1 MNLKKVWKPLLFSA
15 IVLGTVASTT
25 TKTVHA
31 VPYPEKIHKLPVGS
45 KIKLKDYG
53 LSEMPTDIKW
63 GPNTRIVVEKGSQI
77 GTVDQLYTGAGYWG
91 RINQPPNGTP
101 LYSVNKGDT
110 YRITNIGTLKDG
122 TKIDLLLT
130 IDLSSNNNTGGL
142 HGIAFANGDT
152 VGGGTKQ
159 FDGTITHLV
168 TSSNFVREY
177 VNYVKAGTN
186 EKIEANTF
194 TLWNDIDVRQGI
206 NELQSTNGA
215 FLFPQ
220 SDLDVDGMVVYAPWD
235 DDVDGNTS
243 FRGAYM
249 GLGRGS
255 GFVLEYAYPY
265 GGGKNSSGVY
275 LPNAMGFRYDLLGRL
290 NNPPI
295 TIEKDPPA
303 PNAPVKTV
311 TDGGRDVNGQTTK
324 PDKHWVFD
332 VAQELPAMP
341 DKDVHYSSWELVDE
355 IPRTAD
361 ILGVKMIDEQGNDV
375 ASKFNISVSG
385 QKVTATAKSSSLADP
400 NFYQHTYHM
409 KIDTIVNINDQ
420 NKTASQLRTDNVA
433 KSTIDGHKKDSN
445 HVIVTPDFTDP
456 KIKKSVA
463 KEGENWVNDE
473 KLDYHHQTYNY
484 KIDFTLSDHADYTS
498 IVVTDHLEDIQTFSG
513 AKVLNAQGEDVT
525 AEWEFTGFPKEG
537 ANKDG
542 AMATADITVKAKNPA
557 KYTRIGGTYSIL
569 LTDVTLKGAGAYD
582 EAFYVK
588 NGKEVVPNRAKL
600 DWLDKTPD
608 PNEPNHLDSNQ
619 TTVTPPN
626 PVDVKIHKEVSVDN
640 RRTYGEHKHLPS
652 HDAKYHW
659 KTTFNLS
666 KLMNYDELILTD
678 HFADVQA
685 PNLDIAKMVRID
697 QAGKDITHKFD
708 INTTAKENVTE
719 IVAKCKPEFV
729 NDFDDIR
736 NDTETELHMT
746 IDDVSLKGV
755 SAISEKKYIKEGI
768 ETIPNTAQIVVN
780 PLIKEGFHQDNLFY
794 QNKTSNE
801 AKVDI
806 EKPTKIDVHKK
817 VTVDGGKNWVD
828 VANLPN
834 HDGNYTWKTEFTLP
848 KYNNFEQLVLTD
860 HFADVQFPNLNIE
873 KMISIMQNGVDIA
886 NKFNFST
893 RTNGNNVDVIA
904 TVKPEHANDFDDIT
918 EDRFAKLE
926 MIIKDVNLKHVKPET
941 EKKYISNGQETIPNQ
956 STISVNPH
964 LDFEQ
969 FKQSKDSN
977 IAKVNIQRPT
987 DGSIHKQ
994 VSIDK
999 GKKWVDV
1006 ADLPNH
1012 DGEFTWKTEFT
1023 LPKFNNF
1030 EQFVLTE
1037 RFADVQMPNLD
1048 MDKMFSI
1055 TQNEEDITHKFNV
1068 TKVEDTAKHTVNII
1082 ATVKQEFVDDFD
1094 DIREDKYAKVYMTIK
1109 DIHLKH
1115 VKAETEKPFI
1125 HEGIET
1131 IPNQTNM
1138 TINPHLDF
1146 EQFKRNKDSNIS
1158 KVNIKKPTAVKIHK
1172 QVSIDG
1178 GKTWGEIKDLPNHDG
1193 NYTWKTDFQLP
1204 KFNNFE
1210 QLILTD
1216 HFADVQFPNL
1226 DISKMVSVLQNGRDI
1241 TSKFS
1246 FSTKV
1251 NGDNVDVIATL
1262 NPELA
1267 DEFDDIQTDEEAHL
1281 EMIIKDVNLK
1291 KVKAKTEE
1299 KYINERDIEVIPNQT
1314 NIKVNPHLSFDQFK
1328 QNKDSNISKVNIKKP
1343 TELKIHKQVSID
1355 GGKTWGDVKDLPNHD
1370 GNYTWKTDF
1379 QLPKF
1384 NNFEQLILT
1393 DHFADVQFPNLNIEK
1408 MVTILQN
1415 GRDITAKFNFS
1426 TRANGNNVDVIATLK
1441 PELADEFDDIQTD
1454 AEAHLEMIIR
1464 DVNLKKVKAK
1474 TEEKYI
1480 NAQNVEVIPNQTN
1493 ASVNPHLDFNQFK
1506 QNEDSNISKVN
1517 IIKPTA
1523 PTVGNPNDKTD
1534 KGKQVSIDGGKTW
1547 GDFKDLPKHDTVYDW
1562 KSTFSPSKYFNFDGA
1577 GSLTLMDTFENLQ
1590 SIGGVKASTMTDEQL
1605 AGLVSKN
1612 IIELKDKSGKV
1623 VSDKFNWTIEKSS
1636 NKIQSIIKASVKAEN
1651 ADDFD
1656 DLGGVNKGDLQLLT
1670 LYIHQAT
1677 VRGATGHE
1685 EINYLGKDNRIEIP
1699 NKSGLNEDS
1708 GIKHF
1713 TGKIE
1718 TNTPKV
1724 RLPMVEPA
1732 IEKYVEADGDD
1743 SGQNHAIDQNA
1754 EQNMIMDKALERAQR
1769 VLEEVQ
1775 KLSNIPEDVQK
1786 AMDKLVETVAEVSS
1800 TADDITKATEKL
1812 EERVN
1817 KALEKKNDKSEPV
1830 TLAEAQEFA
1839 QDVLKQVESLPVPYS
1854 SDVEKAKKALV
1865 DALAESTENKK
1876 EEVVAQNIQQ
1886 LAEYLKKIVEKEK
1899 AKQPTE
1905 DTTTSTSVEGHST
1918 STRHQ

>member
-375 ASKFNISVSG
+375 ASKFNISVSR

-525 AEWEFTGFPKEG
+525 EEWEFAGFPKAG

-626 PVDVKIHKEVSVDN
+626 PVDVKIYKEVSVDN

-926 MIIKDVNLKHVKPET
+926 MIIQDVNLKHVKPET

-987 DGSIHKQ
+987 DGSVHKQ

-1012 DGEFTWKTEFT
+1012 DGEFTWKTEFI

-1158 KVNIKKPTAVKIHK
+1158 KVNIKKPTPVKIHK

-1178 GKTWGEIKDLPNHDG
+1178 GKSWGEIKDLPNHDG

-1328 QNKDSNISKVNIKKP
+1328 QVKDSNISKVNIIRP
-1343 TELKIHKQVSID
+1343 TD
-1355 GGKTWGDVKDLPNHD
+1355 
-1370 GNYTWKTDF
+1370 
-1379 QLPKF
+1379 
-1384 NNFEQLILT
+1384 
-1393 DHFADVQFPNLNIEK
+1393 
-1408 MVTILQN
+1408 
-1415 GRDITAKFNFS
+1415 
-1426 TRANGNNVDVIATLK
+1426 
-1441 PELADEFDDIQTD
+1441 
-1454 AEAHLEMIIR
+1454 
-1464 DVNLKKVKAK
+1464 
-1474 TEEKYI
+1474 
-1480 NAQNVEVIPNQTN
+1480 
-1493 ASVNPHLDFNQFK
+1493 
-1506 QNEDSNISKVN
+1506 
-1517 IIKPTA
+1517 
-1523 PTVGNPNDKTD
+1523 PTVGNPKDKNDR
-1534 KGKQVSIDGGKTW
+1534 GKQVSIDGGKTW
-1547 GDFKDLPKHDTVYDW
+1547 SDFKDLAKHDSLYDW
-1562 KSTFSPSKYFNFDGA
+1562 KSTFNPSKYFNFDGR
-1577 GSLTLMDTFENLQ
+1577 GSLTLTDTFEHLQ
-1590 SIGGVKASTMTDEQL
+1590 TIREVKVATMTNEQL
-1605 AGLVSKN
+1605 NDLVDKDLVEIQDRAGN
-1612 IIELKDKSGKV
+1612 RI
-1623 VSDKFNWTIEKSS
+1623 SDKFTFTVEPF
-1636 NKIQSIIKASVKAEN
+1636 NKLAITIKASLKAEF
-1651 ADDFD
+1651 ADEFD
-1656 DLGGVNKGDLQLLT
+1656 DLGGVNQGDLQTLV
-1670 LYIHQAT
+1670 LYIRQAT

-1685 EINYLGKDNRIEIP
+1685 EIHYLDADNRVYIP
-1699 NKSGLNEDS
+1699 NIAGIKEDS

-1713 TGKIE
+1713 TGKE
-1718 TNTPKV
+1718 KTNVAKV

-1786 AMDKLVETVAEVSS
+1786 DMDKLVETVAEVSS
-1800 TADDITKATEKL
+1800 TAEDINKATEKL

-1830 TLAEAQEFA
+1830 TLTEAQEFA

-1854 SDVEKAKKALV
+1854 TDVEKAKKSLV

-1899 AKQPTE
+1899 AKQPSE
-1905 DTTTSTSVEGHST
+1905 ETTTSTSVEGHST

>member
-525 AEWEFTGFPKEG
+525 EEWEFTGFPKEG

-626 PVDVKIHKEVSVDN
+626 PVDVKIHKEVSVDD

-1158 KVNIKKPTAVKIHK
+1158 KVNIKKPTPVKIHK

-1281 EMIIKDVNLK
+1281 EMVIKDVNLK

-1328 QNKDSNISKVNIKKP
+1328 QAKDSNISKVNIIRP
-1343 TELKIHKQVSID
+1343 TD
-1355 GGKTWGDVKDLPNHD
+1355 
-1370 GNYTWKTDF
+1370 
-1379 QLPKF
+1379 
-1384 NNFEQLILT
+1384 
-1393 DHFADVQFPNLNIEK
+1393 
-1408 MVTILQN
+1408 
-1415 GRDITAKFNFS
+1415 
-1426 TRANGNNVDVIATLK
+1426 
-1441 PELADEFDDIQTD
+1441 
-1454 AEAHLEMIIR
+1454 
-1464 DVNLKKVKAK
+1464 
-1474 TEEKYI
+1474 
-1480 NAQNVEVIPNQTN
+1480 
-1493 ASVNPHLDFNQFK
+1493 
-1506 QNEDSNISKVN
+1506 
-1517 IIKPTA
+1517 
-1523 PTVGNPNDKTD
+1523 PTVGNPKDKNDR
-1534 KGKQVSIDGGKTW
+1534 GKQVSIDGGKTW
-1547 GDFKDLPKHDTVYDW
+1547 SDFKDLAKHDSLYDW
-1562 KSTFSPSKYFNFDGA
+1562 KSTFNPSKYFNFDGH
-1577 GSLTLMDTFENLQ
+1577 GSLTLTDTFEHLQ
-1590 SIGGVKASTMTDEQL
+1590 TIGEVKVATMTNEQL
-1605 AGLVSKN
+1605 NDLVDKDLVEIQDRAGN
-1612 IIELKDKSGKV
+1612 RI
-1623 VSDKFNWTIEKSS
+1623 SDKFTFTVEPF
-1636 NKIQSIIKASVKAEN
+1636 NKLAVTIKASVKAEF
-1651 ADDFD
+1651 ADEFD
-1656 DLGGVNKGDLQLLT
+1656 DLGGVNQGDLQT
-1670 LYIHQAT
+1670 IVLYIRQAT

-1685 EINYLGKDNRIEIP
+1685 EIHYLDADNRVYIP
-1699 NKSGLNEDS
+1699 NVAGIKEDS

-1713 TGKIE
+1713 TGKVK
-1718 TNTPKV
+1718 TNVAKV

-1754 EQNMIMDKALERAQR
+1754 EQNMMMDKALERAQR

-1775 KLSNIPEDVQK
+1775 KLSNISEDVQK

-1830 TLAEAQEFA
+1830 TLTEAQEFA

-1854 SDVEKAKKALV
+1854 TDVEKAKKSLV

-1905 DTTTSTSVEGHST
+1905 ETTTSTSFEGHST
-1918 STRHQ
+1918 STRDR

>member
-1 MNLKKVWKPLLFSA
+1 MNFKKVWKPLLFSA

-31 VPYPEKIHKLPVGS
+31 VPYPEKIHNVPVGT
-45 KIKLKDYG
+45 KISLNDYG
-53 LSEMPTDIKW
+53 ITEYPTTFKW
-63 GPNTRIVVEKGSQI
+63 GPNTRLVVEKGSQI

-110 YRITNIGTLKDG
+110 YRITNIATLKDG
-122 TKIDLLLT
+122 TSIDLLLT
-130 IDLSSNNNTGGL
+130 IDVSGNNNTGGL
-142 HGIAFANGDT
+142 HGIAFVNGNQ
-152 VGGGTKQ
+152 VGGGSKKLE
-159 FDGTITHLV
+159 GTITHLV

-177 VNYVKAGTN
+177 VNFVKSGTN
-186 EKIEANTF
+186 EKVEATTF
-194 TLWNDIDVRQGI
+194 AYWNDIDVRQGI
-206 NELQSTNGA
+206 NEHQSTEAA
-215 FLFPQ
+215 FIFPN
-220 SDLDVDGMVVYAPWD
+220 SDLDRDGMVIYAPWD
-235 DDVDGNTS
+235 DDVDGNTTV
-243 FRGAYM
+243 RGSYM

-265 GGGKNSSGVY
+265 TGGKNSSGVY
-275 LPNAMGFRYDLLGRL
+275 LPNAMGFRYDLLGKI
-290 NNPPI
+290 NNAPI
-295 TIEKDPPA
+295 TIRKDPPA
-303 PNAPVKTV
+303 PNGPVKTV

-473 KLDYHHQTYNY
+473 NLDYHHQTYNY

-525 AEWEFTGFPKEG
+525 EEWEFAGFPKAG

-987 DGSIHKQ
+987 DGSVHKQ

-1012 DGEFTWKTEFT
+1012 DGEFTWKTEFI

-1115 VKAETEKPFI
+1115 VKAETEQPFI

-1158 KVNIKKPTAVKIHK
+1158 KVNIKKPTPVKIHK

-1267 DEFDDIQTDEEAHL
+1267 DEFDDIQTDEDAHL

-1328 QNKDSNISKVNIKKP
+1328 QAKDSNISKVNIIRP
-1343 TELKIHKQVSID
+1343 TD
-1355 GGKTWGDVKDLPNHD
+1355 
-1370 GNYTWKTDF
+1370 
-1379 QLPKF
+1379 
-1384 NNFEQLILT
+1384 
-1393 DHFADVQFPNLNIEK
+1393 
-1408 MVTILQN
+1408 
-1415 GRDITAKFNFS
+1415 
-1426 TRANGNNVDVIATLK
+1426 
-1441 PELADEFDDIQTD
+1441 
-1454 AEAHLEMIIR
+1454 
-1464 DVNLKKVKAK
+1464 
-1474 TEEKYI
+1474 
-1480 NAQNVEVIPNQTN
+1480 
-1493 ASVNPHLDFNQFK
+1493 
-1506 QNEDSNISKVN
+1506 
-1517 IIKPTA
+1517 
-1523 PTVGNPNDKTD
+1523 PTVGNPKDKNDR
-1534 KGKQVSIDGGKTW
+1534 GKQVSIDGGKTW
-1547 GDFKDLPKHDTVYDW
+1547 SDFKALAKHDSLYDW
-1562 KSTFSPSKYFNFDGA
+1562 KSTFNPSKYFNFDGR
-1577 GSLTLMDTFENLQ
+1577 GSLTLTDTFEHLQ
-1590 SIGGVKASTMTDEQL
+1590 TIGEVKVATMTNEQL
-1605 AGLVSKN
+1605 NDLVDKDLVEIQDRAGN
-1612 IIELKDKSGKV
+1612 RI
-1623 VSDKFNWTIEKSS
+1623 SDKFTFTVEPF
-1636 NKIQSIIKASVKAEN
+1636 NKLAVTIKASVKAEF
-1651 ADDFD
+1651 ADEFD
-1656 DLGGVNKGDLQLLT
+1656 DLGGVNQGDLQT
-1670 LYIHQAT
+1670 IVLYIRQAT

-1685 EINYLGKDNRIEIP
+1685 EIHYLDADNRVYIP
-1699 NKSGLNEDS
+1699 NVAGIKEDS

-1713 TGKIE
+1713 TGKAK
-1718 TNTPKV
+1718 TNVAKV
-1724 RLPMVEPA
+1724 RLPMVTPA

-1754 EQNMIMDKALERAQR
+1754 EQNMMMDKALERAQR

-1800 TADDITKATEKL
+1800 TEEDINKATEKL

-1830 TLAEAQEFA
+1830 TLTEAQEFA

-1854 SDVEKAKKALV
+1854 TDVEKAKKTLV
-1865 DALAESTENKK
+1865 DTLAESTENKK

-1905 DTTTSTSVEGHST
+1905 ETTTSTSVEGHST
-1918 STRHQ
+1918 STRDR

>member
-110 YRITNIGTLKDG
+110 YRITNVGTLKDG

-168 TSSNFVREY
+168 TSSNFVREA
-177 VNYVKAGTN
+177 VSYVKSGTH

-220 SDLDVDGMVVYAPWD
+220 SDLDVDGMVIYAPWD

-341 DKDVHYSSWELVDE
+341 DNDVHYSSWELVDE

-375 ASKFNISVSG
+375 ESKFNISVSG

-525 AEWEFTGFPKEG
+525 AEWEFAGFPKEG

-719 IVAKCKPEFV
+719 IVAKCKSEFV

-780 PLIKEGFHQDNLFY
+780 PLIKEGFHQDNFFY

-893 RTNGNNVDVIA
+893 RTSGDNVDVIA

-969 FKQSKDSN
+969 FKQGKDSN

-987 DGSIHKQ
+987 DGSVHKQ

-1012 DGEFTWKTEFT
+1012 DGEFTWKTEFI

-1158 KVNIKKPTAVKIHK
+1158 KVNIKEPTPVKIHK

-1251 NGDNVDVIATL
+1251 NDDNVDVIATL

-1328 QNKDSNISKVNIKKP
+1328 QTKDSNISKVNIIRP
-1343 TELKIHKQVSID
+1343 TD
-1355 GGKTWGDVKDLPNHD
+1355 
-1370 GNYTWKTDF
+1370 
-1379 QLPKF
+1379 
-1384 NNFEQLILT
+1384 
-1393 DHFADVQFPNLNIEK
+1393 
-1408 MVTILQN
+1408 
-1415 GRDITAKFNFS
+1415 
-1426 TRANGNNVDVIATLK
+1426 
-1441 PELADEFDDIQTD
+1441 
-1454 AEAHLEMIIR
+1454 
-1464 DVNLKKVKAK
+1464 
-1474 TEEKYI
+1474 
-1480 NAQNVEVIPNQTN
+1480 
-1493 ASVNPHLDFNQFK
+1493 
-1506 QNEDSNISKVN
+1506 
-1517 IIKPTA
+1517 
-1523 PTVGNPNDKTD
+1523 PTVGNPKDKNDR
-1534 KGKQVSIDGGKTW
+1534 GKQVSIDGGKTW
-1547 GDFKDLPKHDTVYDW
+1547 SDFKDLAKHDSLYDW
-1562 KSTFSPSKYFNFDGA
+1562 KSTFNPSKYFNFDGH
-1577 GSLTLMDTFENLQ
+1577 GSLTLTDTFEHLQ
-1590 SIGGVKASTMTDEQL
+1590 TIGEVKVATMTNEQL
-1605 AGLVSKN
+1605 NDLVDKDLVEIQDRAGN
-1612 IIELKDKSGKV
+1612 RI
-1623 VSDKFNWTIEKSS
+1623 SDKFTFTVEPF
-1636 NKIQSIIKASVKAEN
+1636 NKLAVTIKASVKAEF
-1651 ADDFD
+1651 ADEFD
-1656 DLGGVNKGDLQLLT
+1656 DLGGVNQGDLQTLV
-1670 LYIHQAT
+1670 LYIRQAT
-1677 VRGATGHE
+1677 VRGAIGHE
-1685 EINYLGKDNRIEIP
+1685 EIHYLDADNRVYIP
-1699 NKSGLNEDS
+1699 NIAGIKEDS

-1713 TGKIE
+1713 TGKE
-1718 TNTPKV
+1718 KTNVAKV
-1724 RLPMVEPA
+1724 RLPMVTPA

-1754 EQNMIMDKALERAQR
+1754 EQNMMMDKALERAQR

-1865 DALAESTENKK
+1865 DSLAESTENKK

-1918 STRHQ
+1918 STRYQ

>member
-542 AMATADITVKAKNPA
+542 AMATADITAKAKNPA

-626 PVDVKIHKEVSVDN
+626 PVDVKIHKEVSVDD

-685 PNLDIAKMVRID
+685 PNLDIAKMVHID

-729 NDFDDIR
+729 NDFDDIQ

-746 IDDVSLKGV
+746 IDDVHLRGV
-755 SAISEKKYIKEGI
+755 SAISEKKYIKDGV
-768 ETIPNTAQIVVN
+768 ETIPNTSQIVVN
-780 PLIKEGFHQDNLFY
+780 PLIKEGFHQDNFFY

-806 EKPTKIDVHKK
+806 EKPTKVDVRKQ

-828 VANLPN
+828 AGKLPN

-848 KYNNFEQLVLTD
+848 KYNNFEQLILTD

-893 RTNGNNVDVIA
+893 RTNGNNVDVNA

-964 LDFEQ
+964 LDFDV

-977 IAKVNIQRPT
+977 ISTVTLQPPT
-987 DGSIHKQ
+987 DGSVHKQ

-1012 DGEFTWKTEFT
+1012 DGEFTWKTEFI

-1158 KVNIKKPTAVKIHK
+1158 KVNIKKPTPVKIHK

-1178 GKTWGEIKDLPNHDG
+1178 GKSWGEIKDLPNHDG

-1241 TSKFS
+1241 TSMFS

-1267 DEFDDIQTDEEAHL
+1267 DEFDDIQTDEDAHL

-1328 QNKDSNISKVNIKKP
+1328 QAKDSNISKVNIIRP
-1343 TELKIHKQVSID
+1343 TDPTVGNPKDKNDRGKQESID
-1355 GGKTWGDVKDLPNHD
+1355 GGKTW
-1370 GNYTWKTDF
+1370 
-1379 QLPKF
+1379 
-1384 NNFEQLILT
+1384 
-1393 DHFADVQFPNLNIEK
+1393 
-1408 MVTILQN
+1408 
-1415 GRDITAKFNFS
+1415 S
-1426 TRANGNNVDVIATLK
+1426 
-1441 PELADEFDDIQTD
+1441 
-1454 AEAHLEMIIR
+1454 
-1464 DVNLKKVKAK
+1464 
-1474 TEEKYI
+1474 
-1480 NAQNVEVIPNQTN
+1480 
-1493 ASVNPHLDFNQFK
+1493 
-1506 QNEDSNISKVN
+1506 
-1517 IIKPTA
+1517 
-1523 PTVGNPNDKTD
+1523 
-1534 KGKQVSIDGGKTW
+1534 
-1547 GDFKDLPKHDTVYDW
+1547 DFKALAKHDSLYDW
-1562 KSTFSPSKYFNFDGA
+1562 KSTFNPSKYFNFDGR
-1577 GSLTLMDTFENLQ
+1577 GSLTLTDTFEHLQ
-1590 SIGGVKASTMTDEQL
+1590 TIREVKVATMTNEQL
-1605 AGLVSKN
+1605 NDLVDKDLVEIQDRAGN
-1612 IIELKDKSGKV
+1612 RI
-1623 VSDKFNWTIEKSS
+1623 SDKFTFTVEPF
-1636 NKIQSIIKASVKAEN
+1636 NKLAITIKASLKAEF
-1651 ADDFD
+1651 ADEFD
-1656 DLGGVNKGDLQLLT
+1656 DLGGVNQGDLQTLV
-1670 LYIHQAT
+1670 LYIRQAT

-1685 EINYLGKDNRIEIP
+1685 EIHYLDADNRVYIP
-1699 NKSGLNEDS
+1699 NIAGIKEDS

-1713 TGKIE
+1713 TGKE
-1718 TNTPKV
+1718 KTNVAKV

-1800 TADDITKATEKL
+1800 TAEDINKATEKL

-1830 TLAEAQEFA
+1830 TLTEAQEFA

-1854 SDVEKAKKALV
+1854 TDVEKAKKSLV

-1899 AKQPTE
+1899 AKQPSE
-1905 DTTTSTSVEGHST
+1905 ETTTSTSVEGHST

>member
-1 MNLKKVWKPLLFSA
+1 MKFKKFIKPLLFSSL
-15 IVLGTVASTT
+15 ILGTISCANFSSNKVDALSDTSMWKKVT
-25 TKTVHA
+25 RKQKFKLDELGLTQ
-31 VPYPEKIHKLPVGS
+31 YPIPINWNSDSKLIVERGRDLGETNYDYWYGQNRPPQGTHDYSIDVG
-45 KIKLKDYG
+45 D
-53 LSEMPTDIKW
+53 
-63 GPNTRIVVEKGSQI
+63 R
-77 GTVDQLYTGAGYWG
+77 
-91 RINQPPNGTP
+91 
-101 LYSVNKGDT
+101 
-110 YRITNIGTLKDG
+110 YRITNAGTTKDG
-122 TKIDLLLT
+122 TKLDVIIEILDRKLN
-130 IDLSSNNNTGGL
+130 SNGVTPS
-142 HGIAFANGDT
+142 ITFANSDL
-152 VGGGTKQ
+152 VGNGNDLFKGAIVQ
-159 FDGTITHLV
+159 LV
-168 TSSNFVREY
+168 AGCNWVDQQIKFV
-177 VNYVKAGTN
+177 KSGTN
-186 EKIEANTF
+186 ELKEIATYAVW
-194 TLWNDIDVRQGI
+194 TDIDVWQGI
-206 NELQSTNGA
+206 DEKQSNKGA
-215 FLFPQ
+215 FYFDA
-220 SDLDVDGMVVYAPWD
+220 SDLKTFGTDVYANWGED
-235 DDVDGNTS
+235 IDGKSTLKGSYVGIGEQSQFFLRFQAPYRHADNVGRITS
-243 FRGAYM
+243 FGDGYRLDV
-249 GLGRGS
+249 LGR
-255 GFVLEYAYPY
+255 PT
-265 GGGKNSSGVY
+265 
-275 LPNAMGFRYDLLGRL
+275 
-290 NNPPI
+290 NPPVEI
-295 TIEKDPPA
+295 VKDPPA

-420 NKTASQLRTDNVA
+420 NKTASQLHTDNVA

-525 AEWEFTGFPKEG
+525 EEWEFAGFPKAG

-626 PVDVKIHKEVSVDN
+626 PVDVKIHKEVSVDD

-755 SAISEKKYIKEGI
+755 SAISEKKYIKDGV

-780 PLIKEGFHQDNLFY
+780 PLIKEGFHQDNFFY

-806 EKPTKIDVHKK
+806 EKPTKIDLHKK

-828 VANLPN
+828 VANLSN

-987 DGSIHKQ
+987 DGSVHKQ

-1012 DGEFTWKTEFT
+1012 DGEFTWKTEFI

-1055 TQNEEDITHKFNV
+1055 TQNGEDITHKFNV

-1158 KVNIKKPTAVKIHK
+1158 KVNIKEPTPVKIHK

-1328 QNKDSNISKVNIKKP
+1328 QAKDSNISKVNIIRP
-1343 TELKIHKQVSID
+1343 TD
-1355 GGKTWGDVKDLPNHD
+1355 
-1370 GNYTWKTDF
+1370 
-1379 QLPKF
+1379 
-1384 NNFEQLILT
+1384 
-1393 DHFADVQFPNLNIEK
+1393 
-1408 MVTILQN
+1408 
-1415 GRDITAKFNFS
+1415 
-1426 TRANGNNVDVIATLK
+1426 
-1441 PELADEFDDIQTD
+1441 
-1454 AEAHLEMIIR
+1454 
-1464 DVNLKKVKAK
+1464 
-1474 TEEKYI
+1474 
-1480 NAQNVEVIPNQTN
+1480 
-1493 ASVNPHLDFNQFK
+1493 
-1506 QNEDSNISKVN
+1506 
-1517 IIKPTA
+1517 
-1523 PTVGNPNDKTD
+1523 PTVGNPKDKNDR
-1534 KGKQVSIDGGKTW
+1534 GKQVSIDGGKTW
-1547 GDFKDLPKHDTVYDW
+1547 SDFKALAKHDSLYDW
-1562 KSTFSPSKYFNFDGA
+1562 KSTFNPSKYFNFDGR
-1577 GSLTLMDTFENLQ
+1577 GSLTLTDTFEHLQ
-1590 SIGGVKASTMTDEQL
+1590 TIGEVKVATMTNEQL
-1605 AGLVSKN
+1605 NDLVDKDLVEIQDRAGN
-1612 IIELKDKSGKV
+1612 RI
-1623 VSDKFNWTIEKSS
+1623 SDKFTFTVEPF
-1636 NKIQSIIKASVKAEN
+1636 NKLAVTIKASVKAEF
-1651 ADDFD
+1651 ADEFD
-1656 DLGGVNKGDLQLLT
+1656 DLGGVNQGDLQT
-1670 LYIHQAT
+1670 IVLYIRQAT

-1685 EINYLGKDNRIEIP
+1685 EIHYLDADNRVYIP
-1699 NKSGLNEDS
+1699 NIAGIKEDS

-1713 TGKIE
+1713 TGKE
-1718 TNTPKV
+1718 KTNVAKV
-1724 RLPMVEPA
+1724 RLPMVTPA

-1754 EQNMIMDKALERAQR
+1754 EQNMMMDKALERAQR

-1800 TADDITKATEKL
+1800 TAEDINKATEKL

-1830 TLAEAQEFA
+1830 TLKEAQEFA

-1854 SDVEKAKKALV
+1854 TDVEKAKKSLV

>member
-1 MNLKKVWKPLLFSA
+1 MNFKKVWKPLLFSA

-31 VPYPEKIHKLPVGS
+31 VPYPEKIHNVPVGT
-45 KIKLKDYG
+45 KISLNDYG
-53 LSEMPTDIKW
+53 ITEYPTTFKW
-63 GPNTRIVVEKGSQI
+63 GPNTRLVIEKGSQI

-110 YRITNIGTLKDG
+110 YRITNIATLKDG
-122 TKIDLLLT
+122 TSIDLLLT
-130 IDLSSNNNTGGL
+130 IDVSGNNNTGGL
-142 HGIAFANGDT
+142 HGIAFVNGNQ
-152 VGGGTKQ
+152 VGGGSKKLE
-159 FDGTITHLV
+159 GTITHLV

-177 VNYVKAGTN
+177 VNFVKSGTN
-186 EKIEANTF
+186 EKVEATTF
-194 TLWNDIDVRQGI
+194 AYWNDIDVRQGI
-206 NELQSTNGA
+206 NEHQSTEAA
-215 FLFPQ
+215 FIFPN
-220 SDLDVDGMVVYAPWD
+220 SDLDRDGMVIYAPWD
-235 DDVDGNTS
+235 DDVDGNTTV
-243 FRGAYM
+243 RGSYM

-265 GGGKNSSGVY
+265 TGGKNSSGVY
-275 LPNAMGFRYDLLGRL
+275 LPNAMGFRYDLLGKI
-290 NNPPI
+290 NNAPI
-295 TIEKDPPA
+295 TIRKDPPA
-303 PNAPVKTV
+303 PNGPVKTV

-484 KIDFTLSDHADYTS
+484 KIDFTLSDHADYSS

-525 AEWEFTGFPKEG
+525 EEWEFAGFPKAG

-542 AMATADITVKAKNPA
+542 AMATADITAKAKNPA

-600 DWLDKTPD
+600 DWLDTTPD

-626 PVDVKIHKEVSVDN
+626 PVDVKIHKEVSIDD

-987 DGSIHKQ
+987 DGSVHKQ

-1012 DGEFTWKTEFT
+1012 DGEFTWKTEFI

-1055 TQNEEDITHKFNV
+1055 TQNGEDITHKFNV

-1158 KVNIKKPTAVKIHK
+1158 KVNIKEPTPVKIHK

-1281 EMIIKDVNLK
+1281 EMVIKDVNLK

-1328 QNKDSNISKVNIKKP
+1328 QAKDSNISKVNIIRP
-1343 TELKIHKQVSID
+1343 TD
-1355 GGKTWGDVKDLPNHD
+1355 
-1370 GNYTWKTDF
+1370 
-1379 QLPKF
+1379 
-1384 NNFEQLILT
+1384 
-1393 DHFADVQFPNLNIEK
+1393 
-1408 MVTILQN
+1408 
-1415 GRDITAKFNFS
+1415 
-1426 TRANGNNVDVIATLK
+1426 
-1441 PELADEFDDIQTD
+1441 
-1454 AEAHLEMIIR
+1454 
-1464 DVNLKKVKAK
+1464 
-1474 TEEKYI
+1474 
-1480 NAQNVEVIPNQTN
+1480 
-1493 ASVNPHLDFNQFK
+1493 
-1506 QNEDSNISKVN
+1506 
-1517 IIKPTA
+1517 
-1523 PTVGNPNDKTD
+1523 PTVGNPKDKNDR
-1534 KGKQVSIDGGKTW
+1534 GKQVSIDGGKTW
-1547 GDFKDLPKHDTVYDW
+1547 SDFKDLAKHDSLYDW
-1562 KSTFSPSKYFNFDGA
+1562 KSTFNPSKYFNFDGH
-1577 GSLTLMDTFENLQ
+1577 GSLTLTDTFEHLQ
-1590 SIGGVKASTMTDEQL
+1590 TIGEVKVATMTNEQL
-1605 AGLVSKN
+1605 NDLVDKDLVEIQDRAGN
-1612 IIELKDKSGKV
+1612 RI
-1623 VSDKFNWTIEKSS
+1623 SDKFTFTVEPF
-1636 NKIQSIIKASVKAEN
+1636 NKLAITIKASLKAEF
-1651 ADDFD
+1651 ADEFD
-1656 DLGGVNKGDLQLLT
+1656 DLGGVNQGDLQTLV
-1670 LYIHQAT
+1670 LYIRQAT

-1685 EINYLGKDNRIEIP
+1685 EIHYLDADNRVYIP
-1699 NKSGLNEDS
+1699 NIAGIKEDS

-1713 TGKIE
+1713 TGKE
-1718 TNTPKV
+1718 KTNVAKV

-1800 TADDITKATEKL
+1800 TAEDINKATEKL

-1830 TLAEAQEFA
+1830 TLTEAQEFA

-1854 SDVEKAKKALV
+1854 TDVEKAKKALV

>member
-77 GTVDQLYTGAGYWG
+77 GTVNQLYTGAGYWG

-525 AEWEFTGFPKEG
+525 EEWEFAGFPKAG

-626 PVDVKIHKEVSVDN
+626 PVDVKIYKEVSVDN

-719 IVAKCKPEFV
+719 IVAKCKPEFI
-729 NDFDDIR
+729 NDFDDIQ

-746 IDDVSLKGV
+746 IDDVHLRGV
-755 SAISEKKYIKEGI
+755 SAISEKKYIKDGV
-768 ETIPNTAQIVVN
+768 ETIPNTSQIVVN
-780 PLIKEGFHQDNLFY
+780 PLIKEGFHQDNFFY

-806 EKPTKIDVHKK
+806 EKPTKVDVRKQ

-828 VANLPN
+828 AGKLPN

-848 KYNNFEQLVLTD
+848 KYNNFEQLILTD

-964 LDFEQ
+964 LDFDV

-977 IAKVNIQRPT
+977 ISTVTLQPPT
-987 DGSIHKQ
+987 DGSVHKQ

-1012 DGEFTWKTEFT
+1012 DGEFTWKSEFI

-1115 VKAETEKPFI
+1115 VKAETEKPFV

-1131 IPNQTNM
+1131 IPNQTNI

-1193 NYTWKTDFQLP
+1193 NYTWKTDFQMP

-1328 QNKDSNISKVNIKKP
+1328 QTKDSNISKVNIIRP
-1343 TELKIHKQVSID
+1343 TD
-1355 GGKTWGDVKDLPNHD
+1355 
-1370 GNYTWKTDF
+1370 
-1379 QLPKF
+1379 
-1384 NNFEQLILT
+1384 
-1393 DHFADVQFPNLNIEK
+1393 
-1408 MVTILQN
+1408 
-1415 GRDITAKFNFS
+1415 
-1426 TRANGNNVDVIATLK
+1426 
-1441 PELADEFDDIQTD
+1441 
-1454 AEAHLEMIIR
+1454 
-1464 DVNLKKVKAK
+1464 
-1474 TEEKYI
+1474 
-1480 NAQNVEVIPNQTN
+1480 
-1493 ASVNPHLDFNQFK
+1493 
-1506 QNEDSNISKVN
+1506 
-1517 IIKPTA
+1517 
-1523 PTVGNPNDKTD
+1523 PTVGNPKDKNNR
-1534 KGKQVSIDGGKTW
+1534 GKQVSIDGGKTW
-1547 GDFKDLPKHDTVYDW
+1547 SDFKDLAKHDSLYDW
-1562 KSTFSPSKYFNFDGA
+1562 KSTFNPSKYFNFDGH
-1577 GSLTLMDTFENLQ
+1577 GSLTLTDTFEHLQ
-1590 SIGGVKASTMTDEQL
+1590 TIGEVKVATMTNEQL
-1605 AGLVSKN
+1605 NDLVDKDLVEIQDRAGN
-1612 IIELKDKSGKV
+1612 RI
-1623 VSDKFNWTIEKSS
+1623 SDKFTFTVEAF
-1636 NKIQSIIKASVKAEN
+1636 NKLAVTIKASVKAEF
-1651 ADDFD
+1651 ADEFD
-1656 DLGGVNKGDLQLLT
+1656 DLGGVNQGNLQT
-1670 LYIHQAT
+1670 IVLYIRQAT

-1685 EINYLGKDNRIEIP
+1685 EIHYLDADNRVYIP
-1699 NKSGLNEDS
+1699 NIAGIKEDS

-1713 TGKIE
+1713 TGKVK
-1718 TNTPKV
+1718 TNVAKV

-1754 EQNMIMDKALERAQR
+1754 EQNMMMDKALERAQR

-1800 TADDITKATEKL
+1800 TAEDINKATEKL
-1812 EERVN
+1812 EQRVN

-1830 TLAEAQEFA
+1830 TLTEAQEFA
-1839 QDVLKQVESLPVPYS
+1839 QDALKQVESLPVPYS
-1854 SDVEKAKKALV
+1854 TDVEKAKKSLV

-1905 DTTTSTSVEGHST
+1905 ETTTSTSVEGHST
-1918 STRHQ
+1918 STRDR

>member
-1 MNLKKVWKPLLFSA
+1 MNFKKVWKPLLFSA

-31 VPYPEKIHKLPVGS
+31 VPYPEKIHNVPVGT
-45 KIKLKDYG
+45 KISLNDYG
-53 LSEMPTDIKW
+53 ITEYPTTFKW
-63 GPNTRIVVEKGSQI
+63 GPNTRLVVEKGSQI

-110 YRITNIGTLKDG
+110 YRITNIATLKDG
-122 TKIDLLLT
+122 TSIDLLLT
-130 IDLSSNNNTGGL
+130 IDVSGNNNTGGL
-142 HGIAFANGDT
+142 HGIAFVNGNQ
-152 VGGGTKQ
+152 VGGGSKKLE
-159 FDGTITHLV
+159 GTITHLV

-177 VNYVKAGTN
+177 VNFVKSGTN
-186 EKIEANTF
+186 EKVEATTF
-194 TLWNDIDVRQGI
+194 AYWNDIDVRQGI
-206 NELQSTNGA
+206 NEHQSTEAA
-215 FLFPQ
+215 FIFPN
-220 SDLDVDGMVVYAPWD
+220 SDLDRDGMVIYAPWD
-235 DDVDGNTS
+235 DDVDGNTTV
-243 FRGAYM
+243 RGSYM

-265 GGGKNSSGVY
+265 TGGKNSSGVY
-275 LPNAMGFRYDLLGRL
+275 LPNAMGFRYDLLGKI
-290 NNPPI
+290 NNAPI
-295 TIEKDPPA
+295 TIRKDPPA
-303 PNAPVKTV
+303 PNGPVKTV

-385 QKVTATAKSSSLADP
+385 QKVTATAKSSSLADS

-525 AEWEFTGFPKEG
+525 EEWEFAGFPKEG

-542 AMATADITVKAKNPA
+542 AMATADITAKAKNPA

-626 PVDVKIHKEVSVDN
+626 PVDVKIHKEVSVDD

-746 IDDVSLKGV
+746 IDDVSLRGV

-817 VTVDGGKNWVD
+817 VTVDGGKKWVD

-987 DGSIHKQ
+987 DGSVHKQ

-999 GKKWVDV
+999 AKKWVDV

-1012 DGEFTWKTEFT
+1012 DGEFTWKTEFI

-1158 KVNIKKPTAVKIHK
+1158 KVNIKKPTPVKIHK

-1281 EMIIKDVNLK
+1281 EMVIKDVNLK

-1328 QNKDSNISKVNIKKP
+1328 QAKDSNISKVNIIRP
-1343 TELKIHKQVSID
+1343 TD
-1355 GGKTWGDVKDLPNHD
+1355 
-1370 GNYTWKTDF
+1370 
-1379 QLPKF
+1379 
-1384 NNFEQLILT
+1384 
-1393 DHFADVQFPNLNIEK
+1393 
-1408 MVTILQN
+1408 
-1415 GRDITAKFNFS
+1415 
-1426 TRANGNNVDVIATLK
+1426 
-1441 PELADEFDDIQTD
+1441 
-1454 AEAHLEMIIR
+1454 
-1464 DVNLKKVKAK
+1464 
-1474 TEEKYI
+1474 
-1480 NAQNVEVIPNQTN
+1480 
-1493 ASVNPHLDFNQFK
+1493 
-1506 QNEDSNISKVN
+1506 
-1517 IIKPTA
+1517 
-1523 PTVGNPNDKTD
+1523 PTVGNPKDKNDR
-1534 KGKQVSIDGGKTW
+1534 GKQVSIDGGKTW
-1547 GDFKDLPKHDTVYDW
+1547 SDFKDLAKHDSLYDW
-1562 KSTFSPSKYFNFDGA
+1562 KSTFNPSKYFNFDGH
-1577 GSLTLMDTFENLQ
+1577 GSLTLTDTFEHLQ
-1590 SIGGVKASTMTDEQL
+1590 TIGEVKVATMTNEQL
-1605 AGLVSKN
+1605 NDLVDKDLVEIQDRAGN
-1612 IIELKDKSGKV
+1612 RI
-1623 VSDKFNWTIEKSS
+1623 SDKFTFTVEPF
-1636 NKIQSIIKASVKAEN
+1636 NKLAVTIKASVKAEF
-1651 ADDFD
+1651 ADEFD
-1656 DLGGVNKGDLQLLT
+1656 DLGGVNQGDLQT
-1670 LYIHQAT
+1670 IVLYIRQAT
-1677 VRGATGHE
+1677 VLGATGHE
-1685 EINYLGKDNRIEIP
+1685 EIHYLDADNRVYIP
-1699 NKSGLNEDS
+1699 NVAGIKEDS

-1713 TGKIE
+1713 TGKVK
-1718 TNTPKV
+1718 TNVAKV

-1800 TADDITKATEKL
+1800 TAEDINKATEKL

-1830 TLAEAQEFA
+1830 TLTEAQEFA

-1854 SDVEKAKKALV
+1854 TDVEKAKKTLV
-1865 DALAESTENKK
+1865 DATENKK

-1899 AKQPTE
+1899 AKQPSE
-1905 DTTTSTSVEGHST
+1905 ETTTSTSVEGHST
-1918 STRHQ
+1918 STRDR

>member
-1 MNLKKVWKPLLFSA
+1 
-15 IVLGTVASTT
+15 
-25 TKTVHA
+25 
-31 VPYPEKIHKLPVGS
+31 
-45 KIKLKDYG
+45 
-53 LSEMPTDIKW
+53 
-63 GPNTRIVVEKGSQI
+63 
-77 GTVDQLYTGAGYWG
+77 
-91 RINQPPNGTP
+91 
-101 LYSVNKGDT
+101 
-110 YRITNIGTLKDG
+110 
-122 TKIDLLLT
+122 
-130 IDLSSNNNTGGL
+130 DLSSNNNTGGL

-525 AEWEFTGFPKEG
+525 EEWEFAGFPKAG

-542 AMATADITVKAKNPA
+542 AMATADITAKAKNPA

-626 PVDVKIHKEVSVDN
+626 PVDVKIHKEVSVDD

-987 DGSIHKQ
+987 DGSVHKQ

-1012 DGEFTWKTEFT
+1012 DGEFTWKTEFI

-1158 KVNIKKPTAVKIHK
+1158 KVNIKKPTPVKIHK
-1172 QVSIDG
+1172 QVSVDG

-1328 QNKDSNISKVNIKKP
+1328 Q
-1343 TELKIHKQVSID
+1343 
-1355 GGKTWGDVKDLPNHD
+1355 
-1370 GNYTWKTDF
+1370 
-1379 QLPKF
+1379 
-1384 NNFEQLILT
+1384 
-1393 DHFADVQFPNLNIEK
+1393 
-1408 MVTILQN
+1408 
-1415 GRDITAKFNFS
+1415 AK
-1426 TRANGNNVDVIATLK
+1426 
-1441 PELADEFDDIQTD
+1441 
-1454 AEAHLEMIIR
+1454 
-1464 DVNLKKVKAK
+1464 
-1474 TEEKYI
+1474 
-1480 NAQNVEVIPNQTN
+1480 
-1493 ASVNPHLDFNQFK
+1493 
-1506 QNEDSNISKVN
+1506 DSNISKVN

-1605 AGLVSKN
+1605 NDLVDKDLVEIQDRAGN
-1612 IIELKDKSGKV
+1612 RI
-1623 VSDKFNWTIEKSS
+1623 SDKFTFTVEPF
-1636 NKIQSIIKASVKAEN
+1636 NKLAVTIKASVKAEF
-1651 ADDFD
+1651 ADEFD
-1656 DLGGVNKGDLQLLT
+1656 DLGGVNQGDLQT
-1670 LYIHQAT
+1670 IVLYIRQAT

-1685 EINYLGKDNRIEIP
+1685 EIHYLDADNRVYIP
-1699 NKSGLNEDS
+1699 NVAGIKEDS

-1713 TGKIE
+1713 TGKVK
-1718 TNTPKV
+1718 TNVAKV

-1775 KLSNIPEDVQK
+1775 KLSNISEDVQK

-1830 TLAEAQEFA
+1830 TLTEAQEFA

>member
-1 MNLKKVWKPLLFSA
+1 MNFKKVWKPLLFSA
-15 IVLGTVASTT
+15 VVLGTVASSTA
-25 TKTVHA
+25 KTVHA
-31 VPYPEKIHKLPVGS
+31 VPYPEKIHNVPVGT
-45 KIKLKDYG
+45 KISLNDYG
-53 LSEMPTDIKW
+53 ITEYPTTFKW
-63 GPNTRIVVEKGSQI
+63 GPNTRLVVEKGSQI

-110 YRITNIGTLKDG
+110 YRITNIATLKDG
-122 TKIDLLLT
+122 TSIDLLLT
-130 IDLSSNNNTGGL
+130 IDVSGNNNTGGL
-142 HGIAFANGDT
+142 HGIAFVNGNQ
-152 VGGGTKQ
+152 VGGGSKKLE
-159 FDGTITHLV
+159 GTITHLV

-177 VNYVKAGTN
+177 VNFVKSGTN
-186 EKIEANTF
+186 EKVEATTF
-194 TLWNDIDVRQGI
+194 AYWNDIDVRQGI
-206 NELQSTNGA
+206 NEHQSTEAA
-215 FLFPQ
+215 FIFPN
-220 SDLDVDGMVVYAPWD
+220 SDLDRDGMVIYAPWD
-235 DDVDGNTS
+235 DDVDGNTTV
-243 FRGAYM
+243 RGSYM

-265 GGGKNSSGVY
+265 TGGKNSSGVY
-275 LPNAMGFRYDLLGRL
+275 LPNAMGFRYDLLGKI

-295 TIEKDPPA
+295 TIRKDPPA

-525 AEWEFTGFPKEG
+525 SEWEFTGFPKEG

-542 AMATADITVKAKNPA
+542 AMATADITAKAKNPA

-626 PVDVKIHKEVSVDN
+626 PVDVKIHKEVSVDD

-755 SAISEKKYIKEGI
+755 SAISEKKYIKDGV

-780 PLIKEGFHQDNLFY
+780 PLIKEGFHQDNFFY

-964 LDFEQ
+964 LDFAL

-977 IAKVNIQRPT
+977 ISTVTLQPPT
-987 DGSIHKQ
+987 DGSVHKQ

-1012 DGEFTWKTEFT
+1012 DGEFTWKSEFI

-1158 KVNIKKPTAVKIHK
+1158 KVNIKEPTPVKIHK

-1314 NIKVNPHLSFDQFK
+1314 NIKVNPHLSFDQVK
-1328 QNKDSNISKVNIKKP
+1328 QTKDSNISKVNIIRP
-1343 TELKIHKQVSID
+1343 TD
-1355 GGKTWGDVKDLPNHD
+1355 
-1370 GNYTWKTDF
+1370 
-1379 QLPKF
+1379 
-1384 NNFEQLILT
+1384 
-1393 DHFADVQFPNLNIEK
+1393 
-1408 MVTILQN
+1408 
-1415 GRDITAKFNFS
+1415 
-1426 TRANGNNVDVIATLK
+1426 
-1441 PELADEFDDIQTD
+1441 
-1454 AEAHLEMIIR
+1454 
-1464 DVNLKKVKAK
+1464 
-1474 TEEKYI
+1474 
-1480 NAQNVEVIPNQTN
+1480 
-1493 ASVNPHLDFNQFK
+1493 
-1506 QNEDSNISKVN
+1506 
-1517 IIKPTA
+1517 
-1523 PTVGNPNDKTD
+1523 PTVGNPKEKNNR
-1534 KGKQVSIDGGKTW
+1534 GKQVSIDGGKTW
-1547 GDFKDLPKHDTVYDW
+1547 SDFKDLAKHDSLYDW
-1562 KSTFSPSKYFNFDGA
+1562 KSTFNPSKYFNFDGH
-1577 GSLTLMDTFENLQ
+1577 GSLTLTDTFEHLQ
-1590 SIGGVKASTMTDEQL
+1590 TIGEVKVATMTNEQL
-1605 AGLVSKN
+1605 NDLVDKDLVEIQDRAGN
-1612 IIELKDKSGKV
+1612 RI
-1623 VSDKFNWTIEKSS
+1623 SDKFTFTVEPF
-1636 NKIQSIIKASVKAEN
+1636 NKLAVTIKASVKAEF
-1651 ADDFD
+1651 ADEFD
-1656 DLGGVNKGDLQLLT
+1656 DLGGVNQGDLQTLV
-1670 LYIHQAT
+1670 LYIRQAT

-1685 EINYLGKDNRIEIP
+1685 EIHYLDADNRVYIP
-1699 NKSGLNEDS
+1699 NIAGIKEDS

-1713 TGKIE
+1713 TGKE
-1718 TNTPKV
+1718 KTNVAKV

-1817 KALEKKNDKSEPV
+1817 KTLEKKNDKSEPV
-1830 TLAEAQEFA
+1830 TLTEAQEFT

-1876 EEVVAQNIQQ
+1876 EEVVAQNVQQ

-1905 DTTTSTSVEGHST
+1905 ETTTSTSVEGHST
-1918 STRHQ
+1918 STRDR

>member
-1 MNLKKVWKPLLFSA
+1 MKFKKFIKPLLFSSL
-15 IVLGTVASTT
+15 ILGTISCANFSSNKVDALSDTSMWKKVT
-25 TKTVHA
+25 RKQKFKLDELGLTQ
-31 VPYPEKIHKLPVGS
+31 YPIPINWNSDSKLIVERGRDLGETNYDYWYGQNRPPQGTHDYSIDVG
-45 KIKLKDYG
+45 D
-53 LSEMPTDIKW
+53 
-63 GPNTRIVVEKGSQI
+63 R
-77 GTVDQLYTGAGYWG
+77 
-91 RINQPPNGTP
+91 
-101 LYSVNKGDT
+101 
-110 YRITNIGTLKDG
+110 YRITNAGTTKDG
-122 TKIDLLLT
+122 TKLDVIIEILDRKLN
-130 IDLSSNNNTGGL
+130 SNGVTPS
-142 HGIAFANGDT
+142 ITFANSDL
-152 VGGGTKQ
+152 VGNGNDLFKGAIVQ
-159 FDGTITHLV
+159 LV
-168 TSSNFVREY
+168 AGCNWVDQQIKFV
-177 VNYVKAGTN
+177 KSGTN
-186 EKIEANTF
+186 ELKEIATYAVW
-194 TLWNDIDVRQGI
+194 TDIDVWQGI
-206 NELQSTNGA
+206 DEKQSNKGA
-215 FLFPQ
+215 FYFDA
-220 SDLDVDGMVVYAPWD
+220 SDLKTFGTDVYANWGED
-235 DDVDGNTS
+235 IDGKSTLKGSYVGIGEQSQFFLRFQAPYRHADNVGRITS
-243 FRGAYM
+243 FGDGYRLDV
-249 GLGRGS
+249 LGR
-255 GFVLEYAYPY
+255 PT
-265 GGGKNSSGVY
+265 
-275 LPNAMGFRYDLLGRL
+275 
-290 NNPPI
+290 NPPVEI
-295 TIEKDPPA
+295 VKDPPA

-420 NKTASQLRTDNVA
+420 NKTASQLHTDNVA

-525 AEWEFTGFPKEG
+525 EEWEFAGFPKAG

-626 PVDVKIHKEVSVDN
+626 PVDVKIHKEVSVDD

-755 SAISEKKYIKEGI
+755 SAISEKKYIKDGV

-780 PLIKEGFHQDNLFY
+780 PLIKEGFHQDNFFY

-806 EKPTKIDVHKK
+806 EKPTKIDLHKK

-828 VANLPN
+828 VANLSN

-987 DGSIHKQ
+987 DGSVHKQ

-1012 DGEFTWKTEFT
+1012 DGEFTWKTEFI

-1158 KVNIKKPTAVKIHK
+1158 KVNIKKPTPVKIHK
-1172 QVSIDG
+1172 QVSVDG

-1328 QNKDSNISKVNIKKP
+1328 QAKDSNISKVNIIRP
-1343 TELKIHKQVSID
+1343 TD
-1355 GGKTWGDVKDLPNHD
+1355 
-1370 GNYTWKTDF
+1370 
-1379 QLPKF
+1379 
-1384 NNFEQLILT
+1384 
-1393 DHFADVQFPNLNIEK
+1393 
-1408 MVTILQN
+1408 
-1415 GRDITAKFNFS
+1415 
-1426 TRANGNNVDVIATLK
+1426 
-1441 PELADEFDDIQTD
+1441 
-1454 AEAHLEMIIR
+1454 
-1464 DVNLKKVKAK
+1464 
-1474 TEEKYI
+1474 
-1480 NAQNVEVIPNQTN
+1480 
-1493 ASVNPHLDFNQFK
+1493 
-1506 QNEDSNISKVN
+1506 
-1517 IIKPTA
+1517 
-1523 PTVGNPNDKTD
+1523 PTVGNPKDKNDR
-1534 KGKQVSIDGGKTW
+1534 GKQVSIDGGKTW
-1547 GDFKDLPKHDTVYDW
+1547 SDFKDLAKHDSLYDW
-1562 KSTFSPSKYFNFDGA
+1562 KSTFNPSKYFNFDGR
-1577 GSLTLMDTFENLQ
+1577 GSLTLTDTFEHLQ
-1590 SIGGVKASTMTDEQL
+1590 TIGEVKVATMTNEQL
-1605 AGLVSKN
+1605 NDLVDKDLVEIQDRAGN
-1612 IIELKDKSGKV
+1612 RI
-1623 VSDKFNWTIEKSS
+1623 SDKFTFTVEPF
-1636 NKIQSIIKASVKAEN
+1636 NKLAVTIKASVKAEF
-1651 ADDFD
+1651 ADEFD
-1656 DLGGVNKGDLQLLT
+1656 DLGGVNQGDLQT
-1670 LYIHQAT
+1670 IVLYIRQAT

-1685 EINYLGKDNRIEIP
+1685 EIHYLDADNRVYIP
-1699 NKSGLNEDS
+1699 NVAGIKEDS

-1713 TGKIE
+1713 TGKVK
-1718 TNTPKV
+1718 TNVAKV

-1754 EQNMIMDKALERAQR
+1754 EQNMMMDKALERAQR

-1775 KLSNIPEDVQK
+1775 KLSNISEDVQK

-1830 TLAEAQEFA
+1830 TLTEAQEFA

-1854 SDVEKAKKALV
+1854 TDVEKAKKSLV

-1905 DTTTSTSVEGHST
+1905 ETTTSTSFEGHST
-1918 STRHQ
+1918 STRDR

>member
-1 MNLKKVWKPLLFSA
+1 M
-15 IVLGTVASTT
+15 
-25 TKTVHA
+25 
-31 VPYPEKIHKLPVGS
+31 
-45 KIKLKDYG
+45 
-53 LSEMPTDIKW
+53 
-63 GPNTRIVVEKGSQI
+63 
-77 GTVDQLYTGAGYWG
+77 
-91 RINQPPNGTP
+91 
-101 LYSVNKGDT
+101 
-110 YRITNIGTLKDG
+110 
-122 TKIDLLLT
+122 
-130 IDLSSNNNTGGL
+130 
-142 HGIAFANGDT
+142 
-152 VGGGTKQ
+152 
-159 FDGTITHLV
+159 
-168 TSSNFVREY
+168 
-177 VNYVKAGTN
+177 
-186 EKIEANTF
+186 
-194 TLWNDIDVRQGI
+194 
-206 NELQSTNGA
+206 
-215 FLFPQ
+215 
-220 SDLDVDGMVVYAPWD
+220 
-235 DDVDGNTS
+235 
-243 FRGAYM
+243 
-249 GLGRGS
+249 
-255 GFVLEYAYPY
+255 
-265 GGGKNSSGVY
+265 
-275 LPNAMGFRYDLLGRL
+275 
-290 NNPPI
+290 
-295 TIEKDPPA
+295 
-303 PNAPVKTV
+303 
-311 TDGGRDVNGQTTK
+311 
-324 PDKHWVFD
+324 
-332 VAQELPAMP
+332 
-341 DKDVHYSSWELVDE
+341 
-355 IPRTAD
+355 
-361 ILGVKMIDEQGNDV
+361 
-375 ASKFNISVSG
+375 
-385 QKVTATAKSSSLADP
+385 
-400 NFYQHTYHM
+400 
-409 KIDTIVNINDQ
+409 
-420 NKTASQLRTDNVA
+420 
-433 KSTIDGHKKDSN
+433 
-445 HVIVTPDFTDP
+445 
-456 KIKKSVA
+456 
-463 KEGENWVNDE
+463 
-473 KLDYHHQTYNY
+473 
-484 KIDFTLSDHADYTS
+484 
-498 IVVTDHLEDIQTFSG
+498 
-513 AKVLNAQGEDVT
+513 
-525 AEWEFTGFPKEG
+525 
-537 ANKDG
+537 
-542 AMATADITVKAKNPA
+542 
-557 KYTRIGGTYSIL
+557 
-569 LTDVTLKGAGAYD
+569 
-582 EAFYVK
+582 K

-626 PVDVKIHKEVSVDN
+626 PVDVKIHKEVSVDD

-746 IDDVSLKGV
+746 IDDVSLKDV

-780 PLIKEGFHQDNLFY
+780 PLIKEGFHQDNFFY

-860 HFADVQFPNLNIE
+860 HFADVQFLNLNIE

-977 IAKVNIQRPT
+977 ISKVNIQRPT
-987 DGSIHKQ
+987 DGSVHKQ

-1012 DGEFTWKTEFT
+1012 DGEFTWKTEFI

-1037 RFADVQMPNLD
+1037 RFANVQMPNLD

-1178 GKTWGEIKDLPNHDG
+1178 GQTWGEIKDLPNHDG

-1291 KVKAKTEE
+1291 KVKAKAEE
-1299 KYINERDIEVIPNQT
+1299 KYINERDI
-1314 NIKVNPHLSFDQFK
+1314 
-1328 QNKDSNISKVNIKKP
+1328 
-1343 TELKIHKQVSID
+1343 
-1355 GGKTWGDVKDLPNHD
+1355 
-1370 GNYTWKTDF
+1370 
-1379 QLPKF
+1379 
-1384 NNFEQLILT
+1384 
-1393 DHFADVQFPNLNIEK
+1393 
-1408 MVTILQN
+1408 
-1415 GRDITAKFNFS
+1415 
-1426 TRANGNNVDVIATLK
+1426 
-1441 PELADEFDDIQTD
+1441 
-1454 AEAHLEMIIR
+1454 
-1464 DVNLKKVKAK
+1464 
-1474 TEEKYI
+1474 
-1480 NAQNVEVIPNQTN
+1480 EVIPNQTN

-1506 QNEDSNISKVN
+1506 QNKDSNISKVN

>member
-1 MNLKKVWKPLLFSA
+1 MNFKKVWKPLLFSA

-31 VPYPEKIHKLPVGS
+31 VPYPEKIHNVPVGT
-45 KIKLKDYG
+45 KISLNDYG
-53 LSEMPTDIKW
+53 ITEYPTTFKW
-63 GPNTRIVVEKGSQI
+63 GPNTRLVVEKGSQI

-110 YRITNIGTLKDG
+110 YRITNIATLKDG
-122 TKIDLLLT
+122 TSIDLLLT
-130 IDLSSNNNTGGL
+130 IDVSGNNNTGGL
-142 HGIAFANGDT
+142 HGIAFVNGNQ
-152 VGGGTKQ
+152 VGGGSKKLE
-159 FDGTITHLV
+159 GTITHLV

-177 VNYVKAGTN
+177 VNFVKSGTN
-186 EKIEANTF
+186 EKVEATTF
-194 TLWNDIDVRQGI
+194 AYWNDIDVRQGI
-206 NELQSTNGA
+206 NEHQSTEAA
-215 FLFPQ
+215 FIFPN
-220 SDLDVDGMVVYAPWD
+220 SDLDRDGMVIYAPWD
-235 DDVDGNTS
+235 DDVDGNTTV
-243 FRGAYM
+243 RGSYM

-265 GGGKNSSGVY
+265 TGGKNSSGVY
-275 LPNAMGFRYDLLGRL
+275 LPNAMGFRYDLLGKI
-290 NNPPI
+290 NNAPI
-295 TIEKDPPA
+295 TIRKDPPA
-303 PNAPVKTV
+303 PNGPVKTV

-525 AEWEFTGFPKEG
+525 EEWEFAGFPKAG

-987 DGSIHKQ
+987 DGSVHKQ

-1012 DGEFTWKTEFT
+1012 DGEFTWKTEFI

-1115 VKAETEKPFI
+1115 VKAETEQPFI

-1158 KVNIKKPTAVKIHK
+1158 KVNIKKPTPVKIHK

-1328 QNKDSNISKVNIKKP
+1328 QAKDSNISKVNIIRP
-1343 TELKIHKQVSID
+1343 TD
-1355 GGKTWGDVKDLPNHD
+1355 
-1370 GNYTWKTDF
+1370 
-1379 QLPKF
+1379 
-1384 NNFEQLILT
+1384 
-1393 DHFADVQFPNLNIEK
+1393 
-1408 MVTILQN
+1408 
-1415 GRDITAKFNFS
+1415 
-1426 TRANGNNVDVIATLK
+1426 
-1441 PELADEFDDIQTD
+1441 
-1454 AEAHLEMIIR
+1454 
-1464 DVNLKKVKAK
+1464 
-1474 TEEKYI
+1474 
-1480 NAQNVEVIPNQTN
+1480 
-1493 ASVNPHLDFNQFK
+1493 
-1506 QNEDSNISKVN
+1506 
-1517 IIKPTA
+1517 
-1523 PTVGNPNDKTD
+1523 PTVGNPKDKNDR
-1534 KGKQVSIDGGKTW
+1534 GKQVSIDGGKTW
-1547 GDFKDLPKHDTVYDW
+1547 SDFKDLAKHDSLYDW
-1562 KSTFSPSKYFNFDGA
+1562 KSTFNPSKYFNFDGR
-1577 GSLTLMDTFENLQ
+1577 GSLTLTDTFEHLQ
-1590 SIGGVKASTMTDEQL
+1590 TIGEVKVATMTNEQL
-1605 AGLVSKN
+1605 NDLVDKDLVEIQDRAGN
-1612 IIELKDKSGKV
+1612 RI
-1623 VSDKFNWTIEKSS
+1623 SDKFTFTVEPF
-1636 NKIQSIIKASVKAEN
+1636 NKLAVTIKASVKAEF
-1651 ADDFD
+1651 ADEFD
-1656 DLGGVNKGDLQLLT
+1656 DLGGVNHGDLQT
-1670 LYIHQAT
+1670 IVLYIRQAT

-1685 EINYLGKDNRIEIP
+1685 EIHYLDADNRIYIP
-1699 NKSGLNEDS
+1699 NVAGIKEDS

-1713 TGKIE
+1713 TGKVK
-1718 TNTPKV
+1718 TNVAKV

-1743 SGQNHAIDQNA
+1743 SGQNHAIDQNT

-1800 TADDITKATEKL
+1800 TAEDINKATEKL

-1830 TLAEAQEFA
+1830 TLTEAQEFA
-1839 QDVLKQVESLPVPYS
+1839 QNVLKQVESLPVPYS
-1854 SDVEKAKKALV
+1854 TDVEKAKKALV

>member
-1 MNLKKVWKPLLFSA
+1 MNFKKVWKPLLFSA

-31 VPYPEKIHKLPVGS
+31 VPYPEKIHNVPVGT
-45 KIKLKDYG
+45 KISLNDYG
-53 LSEMPTDIKW
+53 ITEYPTTFKW
-63 GPNTRIVVEKGSQI
+63 GPNTRLVVEKGSQI

-110 YRITNIGTLKDG
+110 YRITNIATLKDG
-122 TKIDLLLT
+122 TSIDLLLT
-130 IDLSSNNNTGGL
+130 IDVSGNNNTGGL
-142 HGIAFANGDT
+142 HGIAFVNGNQ
-152 VGGGTKQ
+152 VGGGSKKLE
-159 FDGTITHLV
+159 GTITHLV

-177 VNYVKAGTN
+177 VNFVKSGTN
-186 EKIEANTF
+186 EKVEATTF
-194 TLWNDIDVRQGI
+194 AYWNDIDVRQGI
-206 NELQSTNGA
+206 NEHQSTEAA
-215 FLFPQ
+215 FIFPN
-220 SDLDVDGMVVYAPWD
+220 SDLDRDGMVIYAPWD
-235 DDVDGNTS
+235 DDVDGNTTV
-243 FRGAYM
+243 RGSYM

-265 GGGKNSSGVY
+265 TGGKNSSGVY
-275 LPNAMGFRYDLLGRL
+275 LPNAMGFRYDLLGKI
-290 NNPPI
+290 NNAPI
-295 TIEKDPPA
+295 TIRKDPPA
-303 PNAPVKTV
+303 PNGPVKTV

-385 QKVTATAKSSSLADP
+385 QKVTATAKSSSLVDP

-484 KIDFTLSDHADYTS
+484 KIDFTLSDHADYSS

-525 AEWEFTGFPKEG
+525 EEWEFAGFPKAG

-987 DGSIHKQ
+987 DGSVHKQ

-1012 DGEFTWKTEFT
+1012 DGEFTWKTEFI

-1115 VKAETEKPFI
+1115 VKAETEQPFI

-1158 KVNIKKPTAVKIHK
+1158 KVNIKKPTPVKIHK

-1267 DEFDDIQTDEEAHL
+1267 DEFDDIQTDEDAHL

-1328 QNKDSNISKVNIKKP
+1328 QAKDSNISKVNIIRP
-1343 TELKIHKQVSID
+1343 TD
-1355 GGKTWGDVKDLPNHD
+1355 
-1370 GNYTWKTDF
+1370 
-1379 QLPKF
+1379 
-1384 NNFEQLILT
+1384 
-1393 DHFADVQFPNLNIEK
+1393 
-1408 MVTILQN
+1408 
-1415 GRDITAKFNFS
+1415 
-1426 TRANGNNVDVIATLK
+1426 
-1441 PELADEFDDIQTD
+1441 
-1454 AEAHLEMIIR
+1454 
-1464 DVNLKKVKAK
+1464 
-1474 TEEKYI
+1474 
-1480 NAQNVEVIPNQTN
+1480 
-1493 ASVNPHLDFNQFK
+1493 
-1506 QNEDSNISKVN
+1506 
-1517 IIKPTA
+1517 
-1523 PTVGNPNDKTD
+1523 PTVGNPKDKNDR
-1534 KGKQVSIDGGKTW
+1534 GKQVSIDGGKTW
-1547 GDFKDLPKHDTVYDW
+1547 SDFKDLAKHDSLYDW
-1562 KSTFSPSKYFNFDGA
+1562 KSTFNPSKYFNFDGR
-1577 GSLTLMDTFENLQ
+1577 GSLTLTDTFEHLQ
-1590 SIGGVKASTMTDEQL
+1590 TIGEVKVATMTNEQL
-1605 AGLVSKN
+1605 NDLVDKDLVEIQDRAGN
-1612 IIELKDKSGKV
+1612 RI
-1623 VSDKFNWTIEKSS
+1623 SDKFTFTVEPF
-1636 NKIQSIIKASVKAEN
+1636 NKLAVTIKASVKAEF
-1651 ADDFD
+1651 ADEFD
-1656 DLGGVNKGDLQLLT
+1656 DLGGVNQGDLQT
-1670 LYIHQAT
+1670 IVLYIRQAT

-1685 EINYLGKDNRIEIP
+1685 EIHYLDADNRVYIP
-1699 NKSGLNEDS
+1699 NIAGIKEDS

-1713 TGKIE
+1713 TGKE
-1718 TNTPKV
+1718 KTNVAKV
-1724 RLPMVEPA
+1724 RLPMVTPA

-1754 EQNMIMDKALERAQR
+1754 EQNMMMDKALERAQR

-1800 TADDITKATEKL
+1800 TEEDINKATEKL

-1830 TLAEAQEFA
+1830 TLTEAQEFA

-1854 SDVEKAKKALV
+1854 TDVEKAKKSLV

-1918 STRHQ
+1918 STRDR

>member
-1 MNLKKVWKPLLFSA
+1 MNFKKVWKPLLFSA
-15 IVLGTVASTT
+15 VVLGAVASSTA
-25 TKTVHA
+25 KTVHA
-31 VPYPEKIHKLPVGS
+31 VPYPEKIHNVPVGT
-45 KIKLKDYG
+45 KISLNDYG
-53 LSEMPTDIKW
+53 ITEYPTTFKW
-63 GPNTRIVVEKGSQI
+63 GPNTRLVVEKGSQI

-110 YRITNIGTLKDG
+110 YRITNIATLKDG
-122 TKIDLLLT
+122 TSIDLLLT
-130 IDLSSNNNTGGL
+130 IDVSGNNNTGGL
-142 HGIAFANGDT
+142 HGIAFVNGNQ
-152 VGGGTKQ
+152 VGGGSKKLE
-159 FDGTITHLV
+159 GTITHLV

-177 VNYVKAGTN
+177 VNFVKSGTN
-186 EKIEANTF
+186 EKVEATTF
-194 TLWNDIDVRQGI
+194 AYWNDIDVRQGI
-206 NELQSTNGA
+206 NEHQSTEAA
-215 FLFPQ
+215 FIFPN
-220 SDLDVDGMVVYAPWD
+220 SDLDRDGMVIYAPWD
-235 DDVDGNTS
+235 DDVDGNTTV
-243 FRGAYM
+243 RGSYM

-265 GGGKNSSGVY
+265 TGGKNSSGVY
-275 LPNAMGFRYDLLGRL
+275 LPNAMGFRYDLLGKI

-295 TIEKDPPA
+295 TIRKDPPA

-525 AEWEFTGFPKEG
+525 EEWEFAGFPKAG

-987 DGSIHKQ
+987 DGSVHKQ

-1012 DGEFTWKTEFT
+1012 DGEFTWKTEFI

-1115 VKAETEKPFI
+1115 VKAETEQPFI

-1158 KVNIKKPTAVKIHK
+1158 KVNIKKPTPVKIHK

-1328 QNKDSNISKVNIKKP
+1328 QAKDSNISKVNIIRP
-1343 TELKIHKQVSID
+1343 TD
-1355 GGKTWGDVKDLPNHD
+1355 
-1370 GNYTWKTDF
+1370 
-1379 QLPKF
+1379 
-1384 NNFEQLILT
+1384 
-1393 DHFADVQFPNLNIEK
+1393 
-1408 MVTILQN
+1408 
-1415 GRDITAKFNFS
+1415 
-1426 TRANGNNVDVIATLK
+1426 
-1441 PELADEFDDIQTD
+1441 
-1454 AEAHLEMIIR
+1454 
-1464 DVNLKKVKAK
+1464 
-1474 TEEKYI
+1474 
-1480 NAQNVEVIPNQTN
+1480 
-1493 ASVNPHLDFNQFK
+1493 
-1506 QNEDSNISKVN
+1506 
-1517 IIKPTA
+1517 
-1523 PTVGNPNDKTD
+1523 PTVGNPKDKNDR
-1534 KGKQVSIDGGKTW
+1534 GKQVSIDGGKTW
-1547 GDFKDLPKHDTVYDW
+1547 SDFKDLAKHDSLYDW
-1562 KSTFSPSKYFNFDGA
+1562 KSTFNPSKYFNFDGR
-1577 GSLTLMDTFENLQ
+1577 GSLTLTDTFEHLQ
-1590 SIGGVKASTMTDEQL
+1590 TIGEVKVATMTNEQL
-1605 AGLVSKN
+1605 NDLVDKDLVEIQDRAGN
-1612 IIELKDKSGKV
+1612 RI
-1623 VSDKFNWTIEKSS
+1623 SDKFTFTVEAF
-1636 NKIQSIIKASVKAEN
+1636 NKLAVTIKASVKAEF
-1651 ADDFD
+1651 ADEFD
-1656 DLGGVNKGDLQLLT
+1656 DLGGVNQGDLQT
-1670 LYIHQAT
+1670 IVLYIRQAT

-1685 EINYLGKDNRIEIP
+1685 EIYYLDADNRVYIP
-1699 NKSGLNEDS
+1699 NIAGIKEDS

-1713 TGKIE
+1713 TGKE
-1718 TNTPKV
+1718 KTNVAKV
-1724 RLPMVEPA
+1724 RLPMVTPA

-1754 EQNMIMDKALERAQR
+1754 EQNMMMDKALERAQR

-1918 STRHQ
+1918 STRYQ

>member
-1 MNLKKVWKPLLFSA
+1 MKITKIVKPLLFSSL
-15 IVLGTVASTT
+15 ILGSMLATHDEVDALTDSSLW
-25 TKTVHA
+25 KQV
-31 VPYPEKIHKLPVGS
+31 VIGQKVKLS
-45 KIKLKDYG
+45 DIG
-53 LSEMPTDIKW
+53 LTQFPTDVQW
-63 GPNTRIVVEKGSQI
+63 NANSRIVVEKGRDLGETNYSYWYGQNRPPQ
-77 GTVDQLYTGAGYWG
+77 GTHD
-91 RINQPPNGTP
+91 
-101 LYSVNKGDT
+101 YSIDVGDK
-110 YRITNIGTLKDG
+110 YRITNVGTAKDG
-122 TKIDLLLT
+122 TKLDVVIEILDRKLN
-130 IDLSSNNNTGGL
+130 SNGVTPS
-142 HGIAFANGDT
+142 ITFSNGDQT
-152 VGGGTKQ
+152 GNGSPVYKGAIVQ
-159 FDGTITHLV
+159 LV
-168 TSSNFVREY
+168 AGCNWVDQQIKFV
-177 VNYVKAGTN
+177 KSGTN
-186 EKIEANTF
+186 ELKEIATYAYW
-194 TLWNDIDVRQGI
+194 TDIDVWQGLD
-206 NELQSTNGA
+206 EKQSNKAAYYFSG
-215 FLFPQ
+215 
-220 SDLDVDGMVVYAPWD
+220 SDLKIFGTDVYANWGD
-235 DDVDGNTS
+235 DIDGKSTV
-243 FRGAYM
+243 
-249 GLGRGS
+249 RGS
-255 GFVLEYAYPY
+255 YVGIGEQSQFFLRFQAPY
-265 GGGKNSSGVY
+265 RHADNVGRITSLGDGYRLDILGV
-275 LPNAMGFRYDLLGRL
+275 PK
-290 NNPPI
+290 NPPVKI
-295 TIEKDPPA
+295 TKEPPVA
-303 PNAPVKTV
+303 NGPVKTV

-473 KLDYHHQTYNY
+473 NLDYHHQTYNY

-525 AEWEFTGFPKEG
+525 EEWEFAGFPKAG

-659 KTTFNLS
+659 KTTFHLS
-666 KLMNYDELILTD
+666 KMMNYDELILTD

-697 QAGKDITHKFD
+697 QAGKDLTHKFD

-719 IVAKCKPEFV
+719 IVAKCKPEFI

-860 HFADVQFPNLNIE
+860 HFADVQFLNLNIE

-926 MIIKDVNLKHVKPET
+926 MIIKDVNLKHVKPEA

-987 DGSIHKQ
+987 DGSVHKQ

-1012 DGEFTWKTEFT
+1012 DGEFTWKTEFI

-1158 KVNIKKPTAVKIHK
+1158 KVNIKKPTPVKIHK

-1328 QNKDSNISKVNIKKP
+1328 QAKDSNISKVNIIRP
-1343 TELKIHKQVSID
+1343 TD
-1355 GGKTWGDVKDLPNHD
+1355 
-1370 GNYTWKTDF
+1370 
-1379 QLPKF
+1379 
-1384 NNFEQLILT
+1384 
-1393 DHFADVQFPNLNIEK
+1393 
-1408 MVTILQN
+1408 
-1415 GRDITAKFNFS
+1415 
-1426 TRANGNNVDVIATLK
+1426 
-1441 PELADEFDDIQTD
+1441 
-1454 AEAHLEMIIR
+1454 
-1464 DVNLKKVKAK
+1464 
-1474 TEEKYI
+1474 
-1480 NAQNVEVIPNQTN
+1480 
-1493 ASVNPHLDFNQFK
+1493 
-1506 QNEDSNISKVN
+1506 
-1517 IIKPTA
+1517 
-1523 PTVGNPNDKTD
+1523 PTVGNPKDKNDR
-1534 KGKQVSIDGGKTW
+1534 GKQVSIDGGKTW
-1547 GDFKDLPKHDTVYDW
+1547 SDFKDLAKHDSLYDW
-1562 KSTFSPSKYFNFDGA
+1562 KSTFNPSKYFNFDGR
-1577 GSLTLMDTFENLQ
+1577 GSLTLTDTFEHLQ
-1590 SIGGVKASTMTDEQL
+1590 TIGEVKVATMTNEQL
-1605 AGLVSKN
+1605 NDLVDKDLVEIQDRAGN
-1612 IIELKDKSGKV
+1612 RI
-1623 VSDKFNWTIEKSS
+1623 SDKFTFTVEPF
-1636 NKIQSIIKASVKAEN
+1636 NKLAVTIKASVKAEF
-1651 ADDFD
+1651 ADEFD
-1656 DLGGVNKGDLQLLT
+1656 DLGGVNQGDLQT
-1670 LYIHQAT
+1670 IVLYIRQAT

-1685 EINYLGKDNRIEIP
+1685 EIHYLDADNRVYIP
-1699 NKSGLNEDS
+1699 NVAGIKEDS

-1713 TGKIE
+1713 TGKVK
-1718 TNTPKV
+1718 TNVAKV

-1754 EQNMIMDKALERAQR
+1754 EQNMMMDKALERAQR

-1775 KLSNIPEDVQK
+1775 KLSNISEDVQK

-1830 TLAEAQEFA
+1830 TLTEAQEFA

-1854 SDVEKAKKALV
+1854 TDVEKAKKSLV

-1905 DTTTSTSVEGHST
+1905 ETTTSTSFEGHST
-1918 STRHQ
+1918 STRDR

>member
-1 MNLKKVWKPLLFSA
+1 MMMKFKKFIKPLLFSSL
-15 IVLGTVASTT
+15 ILGTISCANFSSNKVDALSDTSMWKKVT
-25 TKTVHA
+25 RKQKFKLDELGLTQ
-31 VPYPEKIHKLPVGS
+31 YPIPINWNSDSKLIVERGRDLGETNYDYWYGQNRPPQGTHDYSIDVG
-45 KIKLKDYG
+45 D
-53 LSEMPTDIKW
+53 
-63 GPNTRIVVEKGSQI
+63 R
-77 GTVDQLYTGAGYWG
+77 
-91 RINQPPNGTP
+91 
-101 LYSVNKGDT
+101 
-110 YRITNIGTLKDG
+110 YRITNAGTTKDG
-122 TKIDLLLT
+122 TKLDVIIEILDRKLN
-130 IDLSSNNNTGGL
+130 SNGVTPS
-142 HGIAFANGDT
+142 ITFANSDL
-152 VGGGTKQ
+152 VGNGNDLFKGAIVQ
-159 FDGTITHLV
+159 LV
-168 TSSNFVREY
+168 AGCNWVDQQIKFV
-177 VNYVKAGTN
+177 KSGTN
-186 EKIEANTF
+186 ELKEIATYAVW
-194 TLWNDIDVRQGI
+194 TDIDVWQGI
-206 NELQSTNGA
+206 DEKQSNKGA
-215 FLFPQ
+215 FYFDA
-220 SDLDVDGMVVYAPWD
+220 SDLKTFGTDVYANWGED
-235 DDVDGNTS
+235 IDGKSTLKGSYVGIGEQSQFFLRFQAPYRHADNVGRITS
-243 FRGAYM
+243 FGDGYRLDV
-249 GLGRGS
+249 LGR
-255 GFVLEYAYPY
+255 PT
-265 GGGKNSSGVY
+265 
-275 LPNAMGFRYDLLGRL
+275 
-290 NNPPI
+290 NPPVEI
-295 TIEKDPPA
+295 VKDPPA

-525 AEWEFTGFPKEG
+525 EEWEFAGFPKAG

-542 AMATADITVKAKNPA
+542 AMATADITAKAKNPA

-626 PVDVKIHKEVSVDN
+626 PVDVKIHKEVSVDD

-780 PLIKEGFHQDNLFY
+780 PLIKEGFHQDNFFY

-817 VTVDGGKNWVD
+817 VTVDGEKNWVD

-848 KYNNFEQLVLTD
+848 KYNNFEQLILTD

-964 LDFEQ
+964 LDFDL

-977 IAKVNIQRPT
+977 ISTVTLQPPT
-987 DGSIHKQ
+987 DGSVHKQ

-1012 DGEFTWKTEFT
+1012 DGEFTWKTEFI

-1068 TKVEDTAKHTVNII
+1068 TKVEDTEKHTVNII

-1115 VKAETEKPFI
+1115 VKAETEKPFV

-1131 IPNQTNM
+1131 IPNQTNI

-1158 KVNIKKPTAVKIHK
+1158 KVNIKEPTPVKIHK

-1299 KYINERDIEVIPNQT
+1299 KYINDRDIEVIPNQT
-1314 NIKVNPHLSFDQFK
+1314 NIKVNAHLSFDQFK
-1328 QNKDSNISKVNIKKP
+1328 QTKDSNISKVNIIRP
-1343 TELKIHKQVSID
+1343 TD
-1355 GGKTWGDVKDLPNHD
+1355 
-1370 GNYTWKTDF
+1370 
-1379 QLPKF
+1379 
-1384 NNFEQLILT
+1384 
-1393 DHFADVQFPNLNIEK
+1393 
-1408 MVTILQN
+1408 
-1415 GRDITAKFNFS
+1415 
-1426 TRANGNNVDVIATLK
+1426 
-1441 PELADEFDDIQTD
+1441 
-1454 AEAHLEMIIR
+1454 
-1464 DVNLKKVKAK
+1464 
-1474 TEEKYI
+1474 
-1480 NAQNVEVIPNQTN
+1480 
-1493 ASVNPHLDFNQFK
+1493 
-1506 QNEDSNISKVN
+1506 
-1517 IIKPTA
+1517 
-1523 PTVGNPNDKTD
+1523 PTVGNPKDKNDR
-1534 KGKQVSIDGGKTW
+1534 GKQVSIDGGKTW
-1547 GDFKDLPKHDTVYDW
+1547 SDFKDLAKHDSLYDW
-1562 KSTFSPSKYFNFDGA
+1562 KSTFNPSKYFNFDGH
-1577 GSLTLMDTFENLQ
+1577 GSLTLTDTFEHLQ
-1590 SIGGVKASTMTDEQL
+1590 TIGEVKVATMTNEQL
-1605 AGLVSKN
+1605 NDLVDKDLVEIQDRAGN
-1612 IIELKDKSGKV
+1612 RI
-1623 VSDKFNWTIEKSS
+1623 SDKFIFTVEPF
-1636 NKIQSIIKASVKAEN
+1636 NKLAVTIKASVKAEF
-1651 ADDFD
+1651 ADEFD
-1656 DLGGVNKGDLQLLT
+1656 DLGGVNQGDLQT
-1670 LYIHQAT
+1670 IVLYIRQAT

-1685 EINYLGKDNRIEIP
+1685 EIHYLDADNRVYIP
-1699 NKSGLNEDS
+1699 NIAGIKEDS

-1713 TGKIE
+1713 TGKE
-1718 TNTPKV
+1718 KTNVAKV
-1724 RLPMVEPA
+1724 RLPMVTPA

-1754 EQNMIMDKALERAQR
+1754 EQNMMMDKALERAQR

-1854 SDVEKAKKALV
+1854 SDVEKAKKSLV

-1918 STRHQ
+1918 STRYQ

>member
-1 MNLKKVWKPLLFSA
+1 MNFKKVWKPLLFSA

-31 VPYPEKIHKLPVGS
+31 VPYPEKIHNVPVGT
-45 KIKLKDYG
+45 KISLNDYG
-53 LSEMPTDIKW
+53 ITEYPTTFKW
-63 GPNTRIVVEKGSQI
+63 GPNTRLVVEKGSQI

-110 YRITNIGTLKDG
+110 YRITNIATLKDG
-122 TKIDLLLT
+122 TSIDLLLT
-130 IDLSSNNNTGGL
+130 IDVSGNNNTGGL
-142 HGIAFANGDT
+142 HGIAFVNGNQ
-152 VGGGTKQ
+152 VGGGSKKLE
-159 FDGTITHLV
+159 GTITHLV

-186 EKIEANTF
+186 EKVEATTF
-194 TLWNDIDVRQGI
+194 AYWNDIDVRQGI
-206 NELQSTNGA
+206 NEHQSTEAA
-215 FLFPQ
+215 FIFPN
-220 SDLDVDGMVVYAPWD
+220 SDLDRDGMVIYAPWD
-235 DDVDGNTS
+235 DDVDGNTTV
-243 FRGAYM
+243 RGSYM

-265 GGGKNSSGVY
+265 TGGKNSSGVY
-275 LPNAMGFRYDLLGRL
+275 LPNAMGFRYDLLGKI
-290 NNPPI
+290 NNAPI
-295 TIEKDPPA
+295 TIRKDPPA
-303 PNAPVKTV
+303 PNGPVKTV

-542 AMATADITVKAKNPA
+542 AMATADITAKAKNPA

-1158 KVNIKKPTAVKIHK
+1158 KVNIKKPTPVKIHK

-1281 EMIIKDVNLK
+1281 EMVIKDVNLK

-1328 QNKDSNISKVNIKKP
+1328 QAKDSNISKVNIIRP
-1343 TELKIHKQVSID
+1343 TD
-1355 GGKTWGDVKDLPNHD
+1355 
-1370 GNYTWKTDF
+1370 
-1379 QLPKF
+1379 
-1384 NNFEQLILT
+1384 
-1393 DHFADVQFPNLNIEK
+1393 
-1408 MVTILQN
+1408 
-1415 GRDITAKFNFS
+1415 
-1426 TRANGNNVDVIATLK
+1426 
-1441 PELADEFDDIQTD
+1441 
-1454 AEAHLEMIIR
+1454 
-1464 DVNLKKVKAK
+1464 
-1474 TEEKYI
+1474 
-1480 NAQNVEVIPNQTN
+1480 
-1493 ASVNPHLDFNQFK
+1493 
-1506 QNEDSNISKVN
+1506 
-1517 IIKPTA
+1517 
-1523 PTVGNPNDKTD
+1523 PTVGNPKDKNDR
-1534 KGKQVSIDGGKTW
+1534 GKQVSIDGGKTW
-1547 GDFKDLPKHDTVYDW
+1547 SDFKDLAKHDSLYDW
-1562 KSTFSPSKYFNFDGA
+1562 KSTFNPSKYFNFDGH
-1577 GSLTLMDTFENLQ
+1577 GSLTLTDTFEHLQ
-1590 SIGGVKASTMTDEQL
+1590 TIGEVKVATMTNEQL
-1605 AGLVSKN
+1605 NDLVDKDLVEIQDRAGN
-1612 IIELKDKSGKV
+1612 RI
-1623 VSDKFNWTIEKSS
+1623 SDKFTFTVEPF
-1636 NKIQSIIKASVKAEN
+1636 NKLAVTIKASVKAEF
-1651 ADDFD
+1651 ADEFD
-1656 DLGGVNKGDLQLLT
+1656 DLGGVNQGDLQT
-1670 LYIHQAT
+1670 IVLYIRQAT
-1677 VRGATGHE
+1677 VLGATGHE
-1685 EINYLGKDNRIEIP
+1685 EIHYLDADNRVYIP
-1699 NKSGLNEDS
+1699 NVAGIKEDS

-1713 TGKIE
+1713 TGKVK
-1718 TNTPKV
+1718 TNVAKV

-1800 TADDITKATEKL
+1800 TAEDINKATEKL

-1830 TLAEAQEFA
+1830 TLTEAQEFA

-1854 SDVEKAKKALV
+1854 TDVEKAKKTLV

-1899 AKQPTE
+1899 AKQPSE
-1905 DTTTSTSVEGHST
+1905 ETTTSTSVEGHST
-1918 STRHQ
+1918 STRDR

>member
-1 MNLKKVWKPLLFSA
+1 MNFKKVWKPLLFSA

-31 VPYPEKIHKLPVGS
+31 VPFPEKIHTAQVGS
-45 KIKLKDYG
+45 KINLSDYG
-53 LSEMPTDIKW
+53 LSEMPTTIMW
-63 GPNTRIVVEKGSQI
+63 GPNTRVVVEKGSQI

-91 RINQPPNGTP
+91 RTNQPPNGTP

-110 YRITNIGTLKDG
+110 YRITNVGTLKDG
-122 TKIDLLLT
+122 TNLDLVLT
-130 IDLSSNNNTGGL
+130 IDLSSDNNTGGL
-142 HGIAFANGDT
+142 HGIAFVNGDNVGSGSKMFKGT
-152 VGGGTKQ
+152 V
-159 FDGTITHLV
+159 THLV
-168 TSSNFVREY
+168 TSSNFVRES
-177 VNYVKAGTN
+177 VSYVKSGTN
-186 EKIEANTF
+186 EKVEANTF

-215 FLFPQ
+215 FLFPN

-235 DDVDGNTS
+235 DDVDGNTTY
-243 FRGAYM
+243 RGSYM

-255 GFVLEYAYPY
+255 GFLLEYAYPY

-755 SAISEKKYIKEGI
+755 SAISEKKYIKDGV

-780 PLIKEGFHQDNLFY
+780 PLIKEGFHQDNFFY

-987 DGSIHKQ
+987 DGSVHKQ

-1012 DGEFTWKTEFT
+1012 DGKFTWKTEFI

-1158 KVNIKKPTAVKIHK
+1158 KVNIKKPTPVKIHK

-1328 QNKDSNISKVNIKKP
+1328 QAKDSNISKVNIIRP
-1343 TELKIHKQVSID
+1343 TD
-1355 GGKTWGDVKDLPNHD
+1355 
-1370 GNYTWKTDF
+1370 
-1379 QLPKF
+1379 
-1384 NNFEQLILT
+1384 
-1393 DHFADVQFPNLNIEK
+1393 
-1408 MVTILQN
+1408 
-1415 GRDITAKFNFS
+1415 
-1426 TRANGNNVDVIATLK
+1426 
-1441 PELADEFDDIQTD
+1441 
-1454 AEAHLEMIIR
+1454 
-1464 DVNLKKVKAK
+1464 
-1474 TEEKYI
+1474 
-1480 NAQNVEVIPNQTN
+1480 
-1493 ASVNPHLDFNQFK
+1493 
-1506 QNEDSNISKVN
+1506 
-1517 IIKPTA
+1517 
-1523 PTVGNPNDKTD
+1523 PTVGNPKDKNDR
-1534 KGKQVSIDGGKTW
+1534 GKQVSIDGGKTW
-1547 GDFKDLPKHDTVYDW
+1547 SDFKDLAKHDSLYDW
-1562 KSTFSPSKYFNFDGA
+1562 KSTFNPSKYFNFDGR
-1577 GSLTLMDTFENLQ
+1577 GSLTLTDTFEHLQ
-1590 SIGGVKASTMTDEQL
+1590 TIGEVKVATMTNEQL
-1605 AGLVSKN
+1605 NDLVDKDLVEIQDRAGN
-1612 IIELKDKSGKV
+1612 RI
-1623 VSDKFNWTIEKSS
+1623 SDKFTFTVEPF
-1636 NKIQSIIKASVKAEN
+1636 NKLAVTIKASVKAEF
-1651 ADDFD
+1651 ADEFD
-1656 DLGGVNKGDLQLLT
+1656 DLGGVNQGDLQT
-1670 LYIHQAT
+1670 IVLYIRQAT

-1685 EINYLGKDNRIEIP
+1685 EIHYLDADNRVYIP
-1699 NKSGLNEDS
+1699 NVAGIKEDS

-1713 TGKIE
+1713 TGKVK
-1718 TNTPKV
+1718 TNVAKV

>member
-1 MNLKKVWKPLLFSA
+1 MMKFKKFIKPLLFSSL
-15 IVLGTVASTT
+15 ILGTISCANFSSNKVDALSDTSMWKKVT
-25 TKTVHA
+25 RKQKFKLDELGLTQ
-31 VPYPEKIHKLPVGS
+31 YPIPINWNSDSRLIVERGRDLGETNYDYWYGQNRPPQGTHDYSIDVG
-45 KIKLKDYG
+45 D
-53 LSEMPTDIKW
+53 
-63 GPNTRIVVEKGSQI
+63 R
-77 GTVDQLYTGAGYWG
+77 
-91 RINQPPNGTP
+91 
-101 LYSVNKGDT
+101 
-110 YRITNIGTLKDG
+110 YRITNAGTTKDG
-122 TKIDLLLT
+122 TKLDVIIEVLDRKLN
-130 IDLSSNNNTGGL
+130 SNGVTPS
-142 HGIAFANGDT
+142 ITFANSDL
-152 VGGGTKQ
+152 VGNGNDLFKGAIVQ
-159 FDGTITHLV
+159 LV
-168 TSSNFVREY
+168 AGCNWVDQQIKFV
-177 VNYVKAGTN
+177 KSGTN
-186 EKIEANTF
+186 ELKEIATYAVW
-194 TLWNDIDVRQGI
+194 TDIDVWQGI
-206 NELQSTNGA
+206 DEKQSNKGA
-215 FLFPQ
+215 FYFDA
-220 SDLDVDGMVVYAPWD
+220 SDLKTFGTDVYANWGED
-235 DDVDGNTS
+235 IDGKSTLKGSYVGIGEQSQFFLRFQAPYRHADNVGRITS
-243 FRGAYM
+243 FGDGYRLDV
-249 GLGRGS
+249 LGR
-255 GFVLEYAYPY
+255 PT
-265 GGGKNSSGVY
+265 
-275 LPNAMGFRYDLLGRL
+275 
-290 NNPPI
+290 NPPVEI
-295 TIEKDPPA
+295 VKDPPA

-525 AEWEFTGFPKEG
+525 EEWEFAGFPKAG

-569 LTDVTLKGAGAYD
+569 LTDVTLKSAGAYD

-626 PVDVKIHKEVSVDN
+626 PVDVKIHKEVSVDD

-780 PLIKEGFHQDNLFY
+780 PLIKEGFHQDNFFY

-964 LDFEQ
+964 LDFDL

-977 IAKVNIQRPT
+977 ISTVTLQPPT
-987 DGSIHKQ
+987 DGSVHKQ

-1012 DGEFTWKTEFT
+1012 DGEFTWKTEFI

-1037 RFADVQMPNLD
+1037 RFANVQMPNLD

-1158 KVNIKKPTAVKIHK
+1158 KVNIKKPTVVKIHK

-1178 GKTWGEIKDLPNHDG
+1178 GQTWGEIKDLPNHDG

-1226 DISKMVSVLQNGRDI
+1226 DISKMVSVVQNGRDI

-1328 QNKDSNISKVNIKKP
+1328 QVKDSNISKVNIIRP
-1343 TELKIHKQVSID
+1343 TD
-1355 GGKTWGDVKDLPNHD
+1355 
-1370 GNYTWKTDF
+1370 
-1379 QLPKF
+1379 
-1384 NNFEQLILT
+1384 
-1393 DHFADVQFPNLNIEK
+1393 
-1408 MVTILQN
+1408 
-1415 GRDITAKFNFS
+1415 
-1426 TRANGNNVDVIATLK
+1426 
-1441 PELADEFDDIQTD
+1441 
-1454 AEAHLEMIIR
+1454 
-1464 DVNLKKVKAK
+1464 
-1474 TEEKYI
+1474 
-1480 NAQNVEVIPNQTN
+1480 
-1493 ASVNPHLDFNQFK
+1493 
-1506 QNEDSNISKVN
+1506 
-1517 IIKPTA
+1517 
-1523 PTVGNPNDKTD
+1523 PTVGNPKDKNDR
-1534 KGKQVSIDGGKTW
+1534 GKQVSIDGGKTW
-1547 GDFKDLPKHDTVYDW
+1547 SDFKDLAKHDSLYDW
-1562 KSTFSPSKYFNFDGA
+1562 KSTFNPSKYFNFDGR
-1577 GSLTLMDTFENLQ
+1577 GSLTLTDTFEHLQ
-1590 SIGGVKASTMTDEQL
+1590 TIREVKVATMTNEQL
-1605 AGLVSKN
+1605 NDLVDKDLVEIQDRAGN
-1612 IIELKDKSGKV
+1612 RI
-1623 VSDKFNWTIEKSS
+1623 SDKFTFTVEPF
-1636 NKIQSIIKASVKAEN
+1636 NKLAITIKASLKAEF
-1651 ADDFD
+1651 ADEFD
-1656 DLGGVNKGDLQLLT
+1656 DLGGVNQGDLQTLI
-1670 LYIHQAT
+1670 LYIRQAT

-1685 EINYLGKDNRIEIP
+1685 EIHYLDADNRVYIP
-1699 NKSGLNEDS
+1699 NIAGIKEDS

-1713 TGKIE
+1713 TGKVK
-1718 TNTPKV
+1718 TNVAKV

-1754 EQNMIMDKALERAQR
+1754 EQNMMMDKALERAQR

-1830 TLAEAQEFA
+1830 NLTEAQEFA

-1854 SDVEKAKKALV
+1854 TDVEKAKKALV

-1899 AKQPTE
+1899 AKQPSE
-1905 DTTTSTSVEGHST
+1905 ETTTSTSVEGHST

>member
-1 MNLKKVWKPLLFSA
+1 MNFKKVWKPLLFSA

-31 VPYPEKIHKLPVGS
+31 VPYPEKIHNVPVGT
-45 KIKLKDYG
+45 KISLNDYG
-53 LSEMPTDIKW
+53 ITEYPTTFKW
-63 GPNTRIVVEKGSQI
+63 GPNTRLVVEKGSQI

-110 YRITNIGTLKDG
+110 YRITNIATLKDG
-122 TKIDLLLT
+122 TSIDLLLT
-130 IDLSSNNNTGGL
+130 IDVSGNNNTGGL
-142 HGIAFANGDT
+142 HGIAFVNGNQ
-152 VGGGTKQ
+152 VGGGSKKLE
-159 FDGTITHLV
+159 GTITHLV

-177 VNYVKAGTN
+177 VNFVKSGTN
-186 EKIEANTF
+186 EKVEATTF
-194 TLWNDIDVRQGI
+194 AYWNDIDVRQGI
-206 NELQSTNGA
+206 NEHQSTEAA
-215 FLFPQ
+215 FIFPN
-220 SDLDVDGMVVYAPWD
+220 SDLDRDGMVIYAPWD
-235 DDVDGNTS
+235 DDVDGNTTV
-243 FRGAYM
+243 RGSYM

-265 GGGKNSSGVY
+265 TGGKNSSGVY
-275 LPNAMGFRYDLLGRL
+275 LPNAMGFRYDLLGKI
-290 NNPPI
+290 NNAPI
-295 TIEKDPPA
+295 TIRKDPPA
-303 PNAPVKTV
+303 PNGPVKTV

-484 KIDFTLSDHADYTS
+484 KIDFTLSDHADYSS

-525 AEWEFTGFPKEG
+525 EEWEFAGFPKAG

-719 IVAKCKPEFV
+719 IVAKCKPEFI

-860 HFADVQFPNLNIE
+860 HFADVQFPNLNI
-873 KMISIMQNGVDIA
+873 
-886 NKFNFST
+886 
-893 RTNGNNVDVIA
+893 
-904 TVKPEHANDFDDIT
+904 
-918 EDRFAKLE
+918 
-926 MIIKDVNLKHVKPET
+926 
-941 EKKYISNGQETIPNQ
+941 
-956 STISVNPH
+956 
-964 LDFEQ
+964 
-969 FKQSKDSN
+969 
-977 IAKVNIQRPT
+977 
-987 DGSIHKQ
+987 
-994 VSIDK
+994 
-999 GKKWVDV
+999 
-1006 ADLPNH
+1006 
-1012 DGEFTWKTEFT
+1012 
-1023 LPKFNNF
+1023 
-1030 EQFVLTE
+1030 
-1037 RFADVQMPNLD
+1037 
-1048 MDKMFSI
+1048 
-1055 TQNEEDITHKFNV
+1055 
-1068 TKVEDTAKHTVNII
+1068 
-1082 ATVKQEFVDDFD
+1082 
-1094 DIREDKYAKVYMTIK
+1094 
-1109 DIHLKH
+1109 
-1115 VKAETEKPFI
+1115 
-1125 HEGIET
+1125 
-1131 IPNQTNM
+1131 
-1138 TINPHLDF
+1138 
-1146 EQFKRNKDSNIS
+1146 
-1158 KVNIKKPTAVKIHK
+1158 
-1172 QVSIDG
+1172 
-1178 GKTWGEIKDLPNHDG
+1178 
-1193 NYTWKTDFQLP
+1193 
-1204 KFNNFE
+1204 
-1210 QLILTD
+1210 
-1216 HFADVQFPNL
+1216 
-1226 DISKMVSVLQNGRDI
+1226 SKMVSVVQNGRDI

-1291 KVKAKTEE
+1291 KVKAKAEE

-1328 QNKDSNISKVNIKKP
+1328 QAKDSNISKVNIIRP
-1343 TELKIHKQVSID
+1343 TD
-1355 GGKTWGDVKDLPNHD
+1355 
-1370 GNYTWKTDF
+1370 
-1379 QLPKF
+1379 
-1384 NNFEQLILT
+1384 
-1393 DHFADVQFPNLNIEK
+1393 
-1408 MVTILQN
+1408 
-1415 GRDITAKFNFS
+1415 
-1426 TRANGNNVDVIATLK
+1426 
-1441 PELADEFDDIQTD
+1441 
-1454 AEAHLEMIIR
+1454 
-1464 DVNLKKVKAK
+1464 
-1474 TEEKYI
+1474 
-1480 NAQNVEVIPNQTN
+1480 
-1493 ASVNPHLDFNQFK
+1493 
-1506 QNEDSNISKVN
+1506 
-1517 IIKPTA
+1517 
-1523 PTVGNPNDKTD
+1523 PTVGNPKDKNDR
-1534 KGKQVSIDGGKTW
+1534 GKQVSIDGGKTW
-1547 GDFKDLPKHDTVYDW
+1547 SDFKDLAKHDSLYDW
-1562 KSTFSPSKYFNFDGA
+1562 KSTFNPSKYFNFDGH
-1577 GSLTLMDTFENLQ
+1577 GSLTLTDTFEHLQ
-1590 SIGGVKASTMTDEQL
+1590 TIGEVKVATMTNEQL
-1605 AGLVSKN
+1605 NDLVDKDLVEIQDRAGN
-1612 IIELKDKSGKV
+1612 RI
-1623 VSDKFNWTIEKSS
+1623 SDKFTFTVEPF
-1636 NKIQSIIKASVKAEN
+1636 NKLAVTIKASVKAEF
-1651 ADDFD
+1651 ADEFD
-1656 DLGGVNKGDLQLLT
+1656 DLGGVNQGDLQT
-1670 LYIHQAT
+1670 IVLYIRQAT

-1685 EINYLGKDNRIEIP
+1685 EIHYLDADNRVYIP
-1699 NKSGLNEDS
+1699 NVAGIKEDS

-1713 TGKIE
+1713 TGKVK
-1718 TNTPKV
+1718 TNVAKV

-1905 DTTTSTSVEGHST
+1905 ETTTSTSVEGHST
-1918 STRHQ
+1918 SIRYR

>member
-375 ASKFNISVSG
+375 ASKFNISVSR

-525 AEWEFTGFPKEG
+525 EEWEFAGFPKAG

-626 PVDVKIHKEVSVDN
+626 PVDVKIYKEVSVDN

-926 MIIKDVNLKHVKPET
+926 MIIQDVNLKHVKPET

-987 DGSIHKQ
+987 DGSVHKQ

-1012 DGEFTWKTEFT
+1012 DGEFTWKTEFI

-1094 DIREDKYAKVYMTIK
+1094 DIREDKYAKVYLTIK

-1158 KVNIKKPTAVKIHK
+1158 KVNIKKPTPVKIHK

-1328 QNKDSNISKVNIKKP
+1328 QTKDSNISKVNIIRP
-1343 TELKIHKQVSID
+1343 TD
-1355 GGKTWGDVKDLPNHD
+1355 
-1370 GNYTWKTDF
+1370 
-1379 QLPKF
+1379 
-1384 NNFEQLILT
+1384 
-1393 DHFADVQFPNLNIEK
+1393 
-1408 MVTILQN
+1408 
-1415 GRDITAKFNFS
+1415 
-1426 TRANGNNVDVIATLK
+1426 
-1441 PELADEFDDIQTD
+1441 
-1454 AEAHLEMIIR
+1454 
-1464 DVNLKKVKAK
+1464 
-1474 TEEKYI
+1474 
-1480 NAQNVEVIPNQTN
+1480 
-1493 ASVNPHLDFNQFK
+1493 
-1506 QNEDSNISKVN
+1506 
-1517 IIKPTA
+1517 
-1523 PTVGNPNDKTD
+1523 PTVGNPKDKNNR
-1534 KGKQVSIDGGKTW
+1534 GKQVSIDGGKTW
-1547 GDFKDLPKHDTVYDW
+1547 SDFKDLAKHDSLYDW
-1562 KSTFSPSKYFNFDGA
+1562 KSTFNPSKYFNFDGH
-1577 GSLTLMDTFENLQ
+1577 GSLTLTDTFEHLQ
-1590 SIGGVKASTMTDEQL
+1590 TIGEVKVATMTNEQL
-1605 AGLVSKN
+1605 NDLVDKDLVEIQDRAGN
-1612 IIELKDKSGKV
+1612 RI
-1623 VSDKFNWTIEKSS
+1623 SDKFIFTVEPF
-1636 NKIQSIIKASVKAEN
+1636 NKLAVTIKASVKAEF
-1651 ADDFD
+1651 ADEFD
-1656 DLGGVNKGDLQLLT
+1656 DLGGVNQGDLQT
-1670 LYIHQAT
+1670 IVLYIRQAT

-1685 EINYLGKDNRIEIP
+1685 EIHYLDADNRIYIP
-1699 NKSGLNEDS
+1699 NVAGIKEDS

-1713 TGKIE
+1713 TGKE
-1718 TNTPKV
+1718 KTNVAKV
-1724 RLPMVEPA
+1724 RLPMVTPA

-1754 EQNMIMDKALERAQR
+1754 EQNMMMDKALERAQR

-1830 TLAEAQEFA
+1830 TLTEAQEFA

-1918 STRHQ
+1918 STRYQ

>member
-1 MNLKKVWKPLLFSA
+1 MMKFKKFIKPLLFSSL
-15 IVLGTVASTT
+15 ILGTISCANFSSNKVDALSDTSMWKKVT
-25 TKTVHA
+25 RKQKFKLDELGLTQ
-31 VPYPEKIHKLPVGS
+31 YPIPINWNSDSKLIVERGRDLGETNYDYWYGQNRPPQGTHDYSIDVG
-45 KIKLKDYG
+45 D
-53 LSEMPTDIKW
+53 
-63 GPNTRIVVEKGSQI
+63 R
-77 GTVDQLYTGAGYWG
+77 
-91 RINQPPNGTP
+91 
-101 LYSVNKGDT
+101 
-110 YRITNIGTLKDG
+110 YRITNAGTTKDG
-122 TKIDLLLT
+122 TKLDVIIEILDRKLN
-130 IDLSSNNNTGGL
+130 SNGVTPS
-142 HGIAFANGDT
+142 ITFANSDL
-152 VGGGTKQ
+152 VGNGNDLFKGAIVQ
-159 FDGTITHLV
+159 LV
-168 TSSNFVREY
+168 AGCNWVDQQIKFV
-177 VNYVKAGTN
+177 KSGTN
-186 EKIEANTF
+186 ELKEIATYAVW
-194 TLWNDIDVRQGI
+194 TDIDVWQGI
-206 NELQSTNGA
+206 DEKQSNKGA
-215 FLFPQ
+215 FYFDA
-220 SDLDVDGMVVYAPWD
+220 SDLKTFGTDVYANWGED
-235 DDVDGNTS
+235 IDGKSTLKGSYVGIGEQSQFFLRFQAPYRHADNVGRITS
-243 FRGAYM
+243 FGDGYRLDV
-249 GLGRGS
+249 LGR
-255 GFVLEYAYPY
+255 PT
-265 GGGKNSSGVY
+265 
-275 LPNAMGFRYDLLGRL
+275 
-290 NNPPI
+290 NPPVEI
-295 TIEKDPPA
+295 VKDPPA

-525 AEWEFTGFPKEG
+525 EEWEFAGFPKAG

-542 AMATADITVKAKNPA
+542 AMATADITAKAKNPA

-626 PVDVKIHKEVSVDN
+626 PVDVKIHKEVSVDD

-719 IVAKCKPEFV
+719 IVAKCKPEFI

-780 PLIKEGFHQDNLFY
+780 PLIKEGFHQDNFFY

-828 VANLPN
+828 IANLPN

-848 KYNNFEQLVLTD
+848 KYNNFEQLILTD
-860 HFADVQFPNLNIE
+860 QFADVQFPNLNIE

-893 RTNGNNVDVIA
+893 RTSGDNVDVIA

-987 DGSIHKQ
+987 DGSVHKQ

-1115 VKAETEKPFI
+1115 VKAETEKPFV

-1131 IPNQTNM
+1131 IPNQTNI

-1226 DISKMVSVLQNGRDI
+1226 DISKMVSILQNGRDI

-1328 QNKDSNISKVNIKKP
+1328 QTKDSNISKVNIIRP
-1343 TELKIHKQVSID
+1343 TD
-1355 GGKTWGDVKDLPNHD
+1355 
-1370 GNYTWKTDF
+1370 
-1379 QLPKF
+1379 
-1384 NNFEQLILT
+1384 
-1393 DHFADVQFPNLNIEK
+1393 
-1408 MVTILQN
+1408 
-1415 GRDITAKFNFS
+1415 
-1426 TRANGNNVDVIATLK
+1426 
-1441 PELADEFDDIQTD
+1441 
-1454 AEAHLEMIIR
+1454 
-1464 DVNLKKVKAK
+1464 
-1474 TEEKYI
+1474 
-1480 NAQNVEVIPNQTN
+1480 
-1493 ASVNPHLDFNQFK
+1493 
-1506 QNEDSNISKVN
+1506 
-1517 IIKPTA
+1517 
-1523 PTVGNPNDKTD
+1523 PTVGNPKDKNNR
-1534 KGKQVSIDGGKTW
+1534 GKQVSIDGGKTW
-1547 GDFKDLPKHDTVYDW
+1547 SDFKDLAKHDSLYDW
-1562 KSTFSPSKYFNFDGA
+1562 KSTFNPSKYFNFDGH
-1577 GSLTLMDTFENLQ
+1577 GSLTLTDTFEHLQ
-1590 SIGGVKASTMTDEQL
+1590 TIGEVKVATMTNEQL
-1605 AGLVSKN
+1605 NDLVDKDLVEIQDRAGN
-1612 IIELKDKSGKV
+1612 RI
-1623 VSDKFNWTIEKSS
+1623 SDKFTFTVEPF
-1636 NKIQSIIKASVKAEN
+1636 NKLAVTIKASVKAEF
-1651 ADDFD
+1651 ADEFD
-1656 DLGGVNKGDLQLLT
+1656 DLGGVNQGDLQT
-1670 LYIHQAT
+1670 IVLYIRQAT

-1685 EINYLGKDNRIEIP
+1685 EIHYLDADNRVYIP
-1699 NKSGLNEDS
+1699 NVAGIKEDS

-1713 TGKIE
+1713 TGKE
-1718 TNTPKV
+1718 KTNVAKV
-1724 RLPMVEPA
+1724 RLPMVTPA

-1754 EQNMIMDKALERAQR
+1754 EQNMMMDKALERAQR

-1786 AMDKLVETVAEVSS
+1786 AMDKLVEIVAEVSS

-1886 LAEYLKKIVEKEK
+1886 LAEYLEKIVEKEK

-1918 STRHQ
+1918 STRDR

>member
-1 MNLKKVWKPLLFSA
+1 MMKFKKFIKPLLFSSL
-15 IVLGTVASTT
+15 ILGTISCANFSSNKVDALSDTSMWKKVT
-25 TKTVHA
+25 RKQKFKLDELGLTQ
-31 VPYPEKIHKLPVGS
+31 YPIPINWNSDSKLIVERGRDLGETNYDYWYGQNRPPQGTHDYSIDVG
-45 KIKLKDYG
+45 D
-53 LSEMPTDIKW
+53 
-63 GPNTRIVVEKGSQI
+63 R
-77 GTVDQLYTGAGYWG
+77 
-91 RINQPPNGTP
+91 
-101 LYSVNKGDT
+101 
-110 YRITNIGTLKDG
+110 YRITNAGTTKDG
-122 TKIDLLLT
+122 TKLDVIIEILDRKLN
-130 IDLSSNNNTGGL
+130 SNGVTPS
-142 HGIAFANGDT
+142 ITFANSDL
-152 VGGGTKQ
+152 VGNGNDLFKGAIVQ
-159 FDGTITHLV
+159 LV
-168 TSSNFVREY
+168 AGCNWVDQQIKFV
-177 VNYVKAGTN
+177 KSGTN
-186 EKIEANTF
+186 ELKEIATYAVW
-194 TLWNDIDVRQGI
+194 TDIDVWQGI
-206 NELQSTNGA
+206 DEKQSNKGA
-215 FLFPQ
+215 FYFDA
-220 SDLDVDGMVVYAPWD
+220 SDLKTFGTDVYANWGED
-235 DDVDGNTS
+235 IDGKSTLKGSYVGIGEQSQFFLRFQAPYRHADNVGRITS
-243 FRGAYM
+243 FGDGYRLDV
-249 GLGRGS
+249 LGR
-255 GFVLEYAYPY
+255 PT
-265 GGGKNSSGVY
+265 
-275 LPNAMGFRYDLLGRL
+275 
-290 NNPPI
+290 NPPVEI
-295 TIEKDPPA
+295 VKDPPA

-525 AEWEFTGFPKEG
+525 EEWEFAGFPKEG

-626 PVDVKIHKEVSVDN
+626 PVDVKIHKEVSVDD

-746 IDDVSLKGV
+746 INDVSLKGV

-987 DGSIHKQ
+987 DGSVHKQ

-1012 DGEFTWKTEFT
+1012 DGEFTWKTEFI

-1125 HEGIET
+1125 HEGIDT

-1158 KVNIKKPTAVKIHK
+1158 KVNIKKPTPVKIHK
-1172 QVSIDG
+1172 QVSVDG

-1328 QNKDSNISKVNIKKP
+1328 QAKDSNISKVNIIRP
-1343 TELKIHKQVSID
+1343 TD
-1355 GGKTWGDVKDLPNHD
+1355 
-1370 GNYTWKTDF
+1370 
-1379 QLPKF
+1379 
-1384 NNFEQLILT
+1384 
-1393 DHFADVQFPNLNIEK
+1393 
-1408 MVTILQN
+1408 
-1415 GRDITAKFNFS
+1415 
-1426 TRANGNNVDVIATLK
+1426 
-1441 PELADEFDDIQTD
+1441 
-1454 AEAHLEMIIR
+1454 
-1464 DVNLKKVKAK
+1464 
-1474 TEEKYI
+1474 
-1480 NAQNVEVIPNQTN
+1480 
-1493 ASVNPHLDFNQFK
+1493 
-1506 QNEDSNISKVN
+1506 
-1517 IIKPTA
+1517 
-1523 PTVGNPNDKTD
+1523 PTVGNPKDKNDR
-1534 KGKQVSIDGGKTW
+1534 GKQVSIDGGKTW
-1547 GDFKDLPKHDTVYDW
+1547 SDFKDLAKHDSLYDW
-1562 KSTFSPSKYFNFDGA
+1562 KSTFNPSKYFNFDGR
-1577 GSLTLMDTFENLQ
+1577 GSLTLTDTFEHLQ
-1590 SIGGVKASTMTDEQL
+1590 TIGEVKVATMTNEQL
-1605 AGLVSKN
+1605 NDLVDKDLVEIQDRAGN
-1612 IIELKDKSGKV
+1612 RI
-1623 VSDKFNWTIEKSS
+1623 SDKFTFTVEPF
-1636 NKIQSIIKASVKAEN
+1636 NKLAVTIKASVKAEF
-1651 ADDFD
+1651 ADEFD
-1656 DLGGVNKGDLQLLT
+1656 DLGGVNQGDLQT
-1670 LYIHQAT
+1670 IVLYIRQAT

-1685 EINYLGKDNRIEIP
+1685 EIHYLDADNRVYIP
-1699 NKSGLNEDS
+1699 NVAGIKEDS

-1713 TGKIE
+1713 TGKVK
-1718 TNTPKV
+1718 TNVAKV

-1800 TADDITKATEKL
+1800 TEEDINKATEKL

-1830 TLAEAQEFA
+1830 TLTEAQEFA

-1854 SDVEKAKKALV
+1854 TDVEKAKKTLV
-1865 DALAESTENKK
+1865 DTLAESTENKK

-1905 DTTTSTSVEGHST
+1905 ETTTSTSVEGHST
-1918 STRHQ
+1918 STRDR

>member
-1 MNLKKVWKPLLFSA
+1 MMMKFKKFIKPLLFSSL
-15 IVLGTVASTT
+15 ILGTISCANFSSNKVDALSDTSMWKKVT
-25 TKTVHA
+25 RKQKFKLDELGLTQ
-31 VPYPEKIHKLPVGS
+31 YPIPINWNSDSKLIVERGRDLGETNYDYWYGQNRPPQGTHDYSIDVG
-45 KIKLKDYG
+45 D
-53 LSEMPTDIKW
+53 
-63 GPNTRIVVEKGSQI
+63 R
-77 GTVDQLYTGAGYWG
+77 
-91 RINQPPNGTP
+91 
-101 LYSVNKGDT
+101 
-110 YRITNIGTLKDG
+110 YRITNAGTTKDG
-122 TKIDLLLT
+122 TKLDVIIEILDRKLN
-130 IDLSSNNNTGGL
+130 SNGVTPS
-142 HGIAFANGDT
+142 ITFANSDL
-152 VGGGTKQ
+152 VGNGNDLFKGAIVQ
-159 FDGTITHLV
+159 LV
-168 TSSNFVREY
+168 AGCNWVDQQIKFV
-177 VNYVKAGTN
+177 KSGTN
-186 EKIEANTF
+186 ELKEIATYAVW
-194 TLWNDIDVRQGI
+194 TDIDVWQGI
-206 NELQSTNGA
+206 DEKQSNKGA
-215 FLFPQ
+215 FYFDA
-220 SDLDVDGMVVYAPWD
+220 SDLKTFGTDVYANWGED
-235 DDVDGNTS
+235 IDGKSTLKGSYVGIGEQSQFFLRFQAPYRHADNVGRITS
-243 FRGAYM
+243 FGDGYRLDV
-249 GLGRGS
+249 LGR
-255 GFVLEYAYPY
+255 PT
-265 GGGKNSSGVY
+265 
-275 LPNAMGFRYDLLGRL
+275 
-290 NNPPI
+290 NPPVEI
-295 TIEKDPPA
+295 VKDPPA

-420 NKTASQLRTDNVA
+420 NKTASQLHTDNVA

-525 AEWEFTGFPKEG
+525 EEWEFAGFPKAG

-626 PVDVKIHKEVSVDN
+626 PVDVKIHKEVSVDD

-755 SAISEKKYIKEGI
+755 SAISEKKYIKDGV

-780 PLIKEGFHQDNLFY
+780 PLIKEGFHQDNFFY

-806 EKPTKIDVHKK
+806 EKPTKIDLHKK

-828 VANLPN
+828 VANLSN

-987 DGSIHKQ
+987 DGSVHKQ

-1012 DGEFTWKTEFT
+1012 DGEFTWKTEFI

-1158 KVNIKKPTAVKIHK
+1158 KVNIKKPTPVKIHK

-1328 QNKDSNISKVNIKKP
+1328 QAKDSNISKVNIIRP
-1343 TELKIHKQVSID
+1343 TD
-1355 GGKTWGDVKDLPNHD
+1355 
-1370 GNYTWKTDF
+1370 
-1379 QLPKF
+1379 
-1384 NNFEQLILT
+1384 
-1393 DHFADVQFPNLNIEK
+1393 
-1408 MVTILQN
+1408 
-1415 GRDITAKFNFS
+1415 
-1426 TRANGNNVDVIATLK
+1426 
-1441 PELADEFDDIQTD
+1441 
-1454 AEAHLEMIIR
+1454 
-1464 DVNLKKVKAK
+1464 
-1474 TEEKYI
+1474 
-1480 NAQNVEVIPNQTN
+1480 
-1493 ASVNPHLDFNQFK
+1493 
-1506 QNEDSNISKVN
+1506 
-1517 IIKPTA
+1517 
-1523 PTVGNPNDKTD
+1523 PTVGNPKDKNDR
-1534 KGKQVSIDGGKTW
+1534 GKQVSIDGGKTW
-1547 GDFKDLPKHDTVYDW
+1547 SDFKDLAKHDSLYDW
-1562 KSTFSPSKYFNFDGA
+1562 KSTFNPSKYFNFDGR
-1577 GSLTLMDTFENLQ
+1577 GSLTLTDTFEHLQ
-1590 SIGGVKASTMTDEQL
+1590 TIGEVKVATMTNEQL
-1605 AGLVSKN
+1605 NDLVDKDLVEIQDRAGN
-1612 IIELKDKSGKV
+1612 RI
-1623 VSDKFNWTIEKSS
+1623 SDKFTFTVEPF
-1636 NKIQSIIKASVKAEN
+1636 NKLAVTIKASVKAEF
-1651 ADDFD
+1651 ADEFD
-1656 DLGGVNKGDLQLLT
+1656 DLGGVNHGDLQT
-1670 LYIHQAT
+1670 IVLYIRQAT

-1685 EINYLGKDNRIEIP
+1685 EIHYLDADNRIYIP
-1699 NKSGLNEDS
+1699 NVAGIKEDS

-1713 TGKIE
+1713 TGKVK
-1718 TNTPKV
+1718 TNVAKV

-1754 EQNMIMDKALERAQR
+1754 EQNMMMDKALERAQR

-1775 KLSNIPEDVQK
+1775 KLSNISEDVQK

-1830 TLAEAQEFA
+1830 TLTEAQEFA

-1854 SDVEKAKKALV
+1854 TDVEKAKKSLV

-1905 DTTTSTSVEGHST
+1905 ETTTSTSFEGHST
-1918 STRHQ
+1918 STRDR

>member
-1 MNLKKVWKPLLFSA
+1 MKFKKFIKPLLFSSL
-15 IVLGTVASTT
+15 ILGTISCANFSSNKVDALSDTSMWKKVT
-25 TKTVHA
+25 RKQKFKLDELGLTQ
-31 VPYPEKIHKLPVGS
+31 YPIPINWNSDSRLIVERGRDLGETNYDYWYGQNRPPQGTHDYSIDVG
-45 KIKLKDYG
+45 D
-53 LSEMPTDIKW
+53 
-63 GPNTRIVVEKGSQI
+63 R
-77 GTVDQLYTGAGYWG
+77 
-91 RINQPPNGTP
+91 
-101 LYSVNKGDT
+101 
-110 YRITNIGTLKDG
+110 YRITNVGTTKDG
-122 TKIDLLLT
+122 TKLDVIIEILDRKLN
-130 IDLSSNNNTGGL
+130 SNGVTPS
-142 HGIAFANGDT
+142 ITFANSDL
-152 VGGGTKQ
+152 VGNGNDLFKGAIVQ
-159 FDGTITHLV
+159 LV
-168 TSSNFVREY
+168 AGCNWVDQQIKFV
-177 VNYVKAGTN
+177 KSGTN
-186 EKIEANTF
+186 ELKEIATYAVW
-194 TLWNDIDVRQGI
+194 TDIDVWQGI
-206 NELQSTNGA
+206 DEKQSNKGA
-215 FLFPQ
+215 FYFDA
-220 SDLDVDGMVVYAPWD
+220 SDLKTFGTDVYANWGED
-235 DDVDGNTS
+235 IDGKSTLKGSYVGIGEQSQFFLRFQAPYRHADNVGRITS
-243 FRGAYM
+243 FGDGYRLDV
-249 GLGRGS
+249 LGR
-255 GFVLEYAYPY
+255 PT
-265 GGGKNSSGVY
+265 
-275 LPNAMGFRYDLLGRL
+275 
-290 NNPPI
+290 NPPVEI
-295 TIEKDPPA
+295 VKDPPA

-375 ASKFNISVSG
+375 ASKFNISISG
-385 QKVTATAKSSSLADP
+385 QKVTATAKSSPLADP

-525 AEWEFTGFPKEG
+525 EEWEFAGFPKAG

-659 KTTFNLS
+659 KTTFHLS
-666 KLMNYDELILTD
+666 KMMNYDELILTD

-719 IVAKCKPEFV
+719 IVAKCKPEFI

-860 HFADVQFPNLNIE
+860 HFADVQFLNLNIE

-926 MIIKDVNLKHVKPET
+926 MIIKDVNLKHVKPEA

-987 DGSIHKQ
+987 DGSVHKQ

-1012 DGEFTWKTEFT
+1012 DGEFTWKTEFI

-1158 KVNIKKPTAVKIHK
+1158 KVNIKKPTPVKIHK

-1328 QNKDSNISKVNIKKP
+1328 QAKDSNISKVNIIRP
-1343 TELKIHKQVSID
+1343 TD
-1355 GGKTWGDVKDLPNHD
+1355 
-1370 GNYTWKTDF
+1370 
-1379 QLPKF
+1379 
-1384 NNFEQLILT
+1384 
-1393 DHFADVQFPNLNIEK
+1393 
-1408 MVTILQN
+1408 
-1415 GRDITAKFNFS
+1415 
-1426 TRANGNNVDVIATLK
+1426 
-1441 PELADEFDDIQTD
+1441 
-1454 AEAHLEMIIR
+1454 
-1464 DVNLKKVKAK
+1464 
-1474 TEEKYI
+1474 
-1480 NAQNVEVIPNQTN
+1480 
-1493 ASVNPHLDFNQFK
+1493 
-1506 QNEDSNISKVN
+1506 
-1517 IIKPTA
+1517 
-1523 PTVGNPNDKTD
+1523 PTVGNPKDKNDR
-1534 KGKQVSIDGGKTW
+1534 GKQVSIDGGKTW
-1547 GDFKDLPKHDTVYDW
+1547 SDFKDLAKHDSLYDW
-1562 KSTFSPSKYFNFDGA
+1562 KSTFNPSKYFNFDGR
-1577 GSLTLMDTFENLQ
+1577 GSLTLTDTFEHLQ
-1590 SIGGVKASTMTDEQL
+1590 TIGEVKVATMTNEQL
-1605 AGLVSKN
+1605 NDLVDKDLVEIQDRAGN
-1612 IIELKDKSGKV
+1612 RI
-1623 VSDKFNWTIEKSS
+1623 SDKFTFTVEPF
-1636 NKIQSIIKASVKAEN
+1636 NKLAVTIKASVKAEF
-1651 ADDFD
+1651 ADEFD
-1656 DLGGVNKGDLQLLT
+1656 DLGGVNQGDLQT
-1670 LYIHQAT
+1670 IVLYIRQAT

-1685 EINYLGKDNRIEIP
+1685 EIHYLDADNRVYIP
-1699 NKSGLNEDS
+1699 NVAGIKEDS

-1713 TGKIE
+1713 TGKVK
-1718 TNTPKV
+1718 TNVAKV

-1775 KLSNIPEDVQK
+1775 KLSNISEDVQK

-1800 TADDITKATEKL
+1800 TAEDINKATEKL

-1830 TLAEAQEFA
+1830 TLTEAQEFA
-1839 QDVLKQVESLPVPYS
+1839 QNVLKQVESLPVPYS
-1854 SDVEKAKKALV
+1854 TDVEKAKKALV

-1899 AKQPTE
+1899 AKQPSE
-1905 DTTTSTSVEGHST
+1905 ETTTSTSVEGHST

>member
-1 MNLKKVWKPLLFSA
+1 MKFKKFIKPLLFSSL
-15 IVLGTVASTT
+15 ILGTISCANFSSNKVDALSDTSMWKKVT
-25 TKTVHA
+25 RKQKFKLDELGLTQ
-31 VPYPEKIHKLPVGS
+31 YPIPINWNSDSRLIVERGRDLGETNYDYWYGQNRPPQGTHDYSIDVG
-45 KIKLKDYG
+45 D
-53 LSEMPTDIKW
+53 
-63 GPNTRIVVEKGSQI
+63 R
-77 GTVDQLYTGAGYWG
+77 
-91 RINQPPNGTP
+91 
-101 LYSVNKGDT
+101 
-110 YRITNIGTLKDG
+110 YRITNAGTTKDG
-122 TKIDLLLT
+122 TKLDVIIEILDRKLN
-130 IDLSSNNNTGGL
+130 SNGVTPS
-142 HGIAFANGDT
+142 ITFANSDL
-152 VGGGTKQ
+152 VGNGNDLFKGAIVQ
-159 FDGTITHLV
+159 LV
-168 TSSNFVREY
+168 AGCNWVDQQIKFV
-177 VNYVKAGTN
+177 KSGTN
-186 EKIEANTF
+186 ELKEIATYAVW
-194 TLWNDIDVRQGI
+194 TDIDVWQGI
-206 NELQSTNGA
+206 DEKQSNKGA
-215 FLFPQ
+215 FYFDA
-220 SDLDVDGMVVYAPWD
+220 SDLKTFGTDVYANWGED
-235 DDVDGNTS
+235 IDGKSTLKGSYVGIGEQSQFFLRFQAPYRHADNVGRITS
-243 FRGAYM
+243 FGDGYRLDV
-249 GLGRGS
+249 LGR
-255 GFVLEYAYPY
+255 PT
-265 GGGKNSSGVY
+265 
-275 LPNAMGFRYDLLGRL
+275 
-290 NNPPI
+290 NPPVEI
-295 TIEKDPPA
+295 VKDPPA

-525 AEWEFTGFPKEG
+525 EEWEFAGFPKAG

-659 KTTFNLS
+659 KTTFHLS
-666 KLMNYDELILTD
+666 KMMNYDELILTD

-719 IVAKCKPEFV
+719 IVAKCKPEFI

-860 HFADVQFPNLNIE
+860 HFADVQFPNLNI
-873 KMISIMQNGVDIA
+873 
-886 NKFNFST
+886 
-893 RTNGNNVDVIA
+893 
-904 TVKPEHANDFDDIT
+904 
-918 EDRFAKLE
+918 
-926 MIIKDVNLKHVKPET
+926 
-941 EKKYISNGQETIPNQ
+941 
-956 STISVNPH
+956 
-964 LDFEQ
+964 
-969 FKQSKDSN
+969 
-977 IAKVNIQRPT
+977 
-987 DGSIHKQ
+987 
-994 VSIDK
+994 
-999 GKKWVDV
+999 
-1006 ADLPNH
+1006 
-1012 DGEFTWKTEFT
+1012 
-1023 LPKFNNF
+1023 
-1030 EQFVLTE
+1030 
-1037 RFADVQMPNLD
+1037 
-1048 MDKMFSI
+1048 
-1055 TQNEEDITHKFNV
+1055 
-1068 TKVEDTAKHTVNII
+1068 
-1082 ATVKQEFVDDFD
+1082 
-1094 DIREDKYAKVYMTIK
+1094 
-1109 DIHLKH
+1109 
-1115 VKAETEKPFI
+1115 
-1125 HEGIET
+1125 
-1131 IPNQTNM
+1131 
-1138 TINPHLDF
+1138 
-1146 EQFKRNKDSNIS
+1146 
-1158 KVNIKKPTAVKIHK
+1158 
-1172 QVSIDG
+1172 
-1178 GKTWGEIKDLPNHDG
+1178 
-1193 NYTWKTDFQLP
+1193 
-1204 KFNNFE
+1204 
-1210 QLILTD
+1210 
-1216 HFADVQFPNL
+1216 
-1226 DISKMVSVLQNGRDI
+1226 SKMVSVVQNGRDI

-1291 KVKAKTEE
+1291 KVKAKAEE

-1328 QNKDSNISKVNIKKP
+1328 QAKDSNISKVNIIRP
-1343 TELKIHKQVSID
+1343 TD
-1355 GGKTWGDVKDLPNHD
+1355 
-1370 GNYTWKTDF
+1370 
-1379 QLPKF
+1379 
-1384 NNFEQLILT
+1384 
-1393 DHFADVQFPNLNIEK
+1393 
-1408 MVTILQN
+1408 
-1415 GRDITAKFNFS
+1415 
-1426 TRANGNNVDVIATLK
+1426 
-1441 PELADEFDDIQTD
+1441 
-1454 AEAHLEMIIR
+1454 
-1464 DVNLKKVKAK
+1464 
-1474 TEEKYI
+1474 
-1480 NAQNVEVIPNQTN
+1480 
-1493 ASVNPHLDFNQFK
+1493 
-1506 QNEDSNISKVN
+1506 
-1517 IIKPTA
+1517 
-1523 PTVGNPNDKTD
+1523 PTVGNPKDKNDR
-1534 KGKQVSIDGGKTW
+1534 GKQVSIDGGKTW
-1547 GDFKDLPKHDTVYDW
+1547 SDFKDLAKHDSLYDW
-1562 KSTFSPSKYFNFDGA
+1562 KSTFNPSKYFNFDGH
-1577 GSLTLMDTFENLQ
+1577 GSLTLTDTFEHLQ
-1590 SIGGVKASTMTDEQL
+1590 TIGEVKVATMTNEQL
-1605 AGLVSKN
+1605 NDLVDKDLVEIQDRAGN
-1612 IIELKDKSGKV
+1612 RI
-1623 VSDKFNWTIEKSS
+1623 SDKFTFTVEPF
-1636 NKIQSIIKASVKAEN
+1636 NKLAVTIKASVKAEF
-1651 ADDFD
+1651 ADEFD
-1656 DLGGVNKGDLQLLT
+1656 DLGGVNQGDLQT
-1670 LYIHQAT
+1670 IVLYIRQAT

-1685 EINYLGKDNRIEIP
+1685 EIHYLDADNRVYIP
-1699 NKSGLNEDS
+1699 NVAGIKEDS

-1713 TGKIE
+1713 TGKVK
-1718 TNTPKV
+1718 TNVAKV

-1775 KLSNIPEDVQK
+1775 KLSNISEDVQK

-1830 TLAEAQEFA
+1830 TLTEAQEFA
-1839 QDVLKQVESLPVPYS
+1839 QNVLKQVESLPVPYS
-1854 SDVEKAKKALV
+1854 TDVEKAKKALV

-1905 DTTTSTSVEGHST
+1905 ETTTSTSVEGHST
-1918 STRHQ
+1918 SIRYR

>member
-1 MNLKKVWKPLLFSA
+1 MNFKKVWKPLLFSA
-15 IVLGTVASTT
+15 VVLGTVASSTA
-25 TKTVHA
+25 KTVHA
-31 VPYPEKIHKLPVGS
+31 VPYPEKIHNVPVGT
-45 KIKLKDYG
+45 KISLNDYG
-53 LSEMPTDIKW
+53 ITEYPTTFKW
-63 GPNTRIVVEKGSQI
+63 GPNTRLVVEKGSQI

-110 YRITNIGTLKDG
+110 YRITNIATLKDG
-122 TKIDLLLT
+122 TSIDLLLT
-130 IDLSSNNNTGGL
+130 IDVSGNNNTGGL
-142 HGIAFANGDT
+142 HGIAFVNGNQ
-152 VGGGTKQ
+152 VGGGSKKLE
-159 FDGTITHLV
+159 GTITHLV

-177 VNYVKAGTN
+177 VNFVKSGTN
-186 EKIEANTF
+186 EKVEATTF
-194 TLWNDIDVRQGI
+194 AYWNDIDVRQGI
-206 NELQSTNGA
+206 NEHQSTEAA
-215 FLFPQ
+215 FIFPN
-220 SDLDVDGMVVYAPWD
+220 SDLDRDGMVIYAPWD
-235 DDVDGNTS
+235 DDVDGNTTV
-243 FRGAYM
+243 RGSYM

-265 GGGKNSSGVY
+265 TGGKNSSGVY
-275 LPNAMGFRYDLLGRL
+275 LPNAMGFRYDLLGKI

-295 TIEKDPPA
+295 TIRKDPPA

-525 AEWEFTGFPKEG
+525 SEWEFTGFPKEG

-542 AMATADITVKAKNPA
+542 AMATADITAKAKNPA

-626 PVDVKIHKEVSVDN
+626 PVDVKIHKEVSVDD

-755 SAISEKKYIKEGI
+755 SAISEKKYIKDGV

-780 PLIKEGFHQDNLFY
+780 PLIKEGFHQDNFFY

-964 LDFEQ
+964 LDFAL

-977 IAKVNIQRPT
+977 ISTVTLQPPT
-987 DGSIHKQ
+987 DGSVHKQ

-1012 DGEFTWKTEFT
+1012 DGEFTWKSEFI

-1158 KVNIKKPTAVKIHK
+1158 KVNIKEPTPVKIHK

-1314 NIKVNPHLSFDQFK
+1314 NIKVNPHLSFDQVK
-1328 QNKDSNISKVNIKKP
+1328 QTKDSNISKVNIIRP
-1343 TELKIHKQVSID
+1343 TD
-1355 GGKTWGDVKDLPNHD
+1355 
-1370 GNYTWKTDF
+1370 
-1379 QLPKF
+1379 
-1384 NNFEQLILT
+1384 
-1393 DHFADVQFPNLNIEK
+1393 
-1408 MVTILQN
+1408 
-1415 GRDITAKFNFS
+1415 
-1426 TRANGNNVDVIATLK
+1426 
-1441 PELADEFDDIQTD
+1441 
-1454 AEAHLEMIIR
+1454 
-1464 DVNLKKVKAK
+1464 
-1474 TEEKYI
+1474 
-1480 NAQNVEVIPNQTN
+1480 
-1493 ASVNPHLDFNQFK
+1493 
-1506 QNEDSNISKVN
+1506 
-1517 IIKPTA
+1517 
-1523 PTVGNPNDKTD
+1523 PTVGNPKDKNNR
-1534 KGKQVSIDGGKTW
+1534 GKQVSIDGGKTW
-1547 GDFKDLPKHDTVYDW
+1547 SDFKDLAKHDSLYDW
-1562 KSTFSPSKYFNFDGA
+1562 KSTFNPSKYFNFDGH
-1577 GSLTLMDTFENLQ
+1577 GSLTLTDTFEHLQ
-1590 SIGGVKASTMTDEQL
+1590 TIGEVKVATMTNEQL
-1605 AGLVSKN
+1605 NDLVDKDLVEIQDRAGN
-1612 IIELKDKSGKV
+1612 RI
-1623 VSDKFNWTIEKSS
+1623 SDKFTFTVEPF
-1636 NKIQSIIKASVKAEN
+1636 NKLAVTIKASVKAEF
-1651 ADDFD
+1651 ADEFD
-1656 DLGGVNKGDLQLLT
+1656 DLGGVNQGDLQTLV
-1670 LYIHQAT
+1670 LYIRQAT
-1677 VRGATGHE
+1677 VLGATGHE
-1685 EINYLGKDNRIEIP
+1685 EIHYLDADNRVYIP
-1699 NKSGLNEDS
+1699 NIAGIKEDS

-1713 TGKIE
+1713 TGKE
-1718 TNTPKV
+1718 KTNVAKV

-1817 KALEKKNDKSEPV
+1817 KTLEKKNDKSEPV
-1830 TLAEAQEFA
+1830 TLTEAQEFT

-1876 EEVVAQNIQQ
+1876 EEVVAQNVQQ

-1905 DTTTSTSVEGHST
+1905 ETTTSTSVEGHST
-1918 STRHQ
+1918 STRDR

>member
-1 MNLKKVWKPLLFSA
+1 MMMKFKKFIKPLLFSSL
-15 IVLGTVASTT
+15 ILGTISCANFSSNKVDALSDTSMWKKVT
-25 TKTVHA
+25 RKQKFKLDELGLTQ
-31 VPYPEKIHKLPVGS
+31 YPIPINWNSDSKLIVERGRDLGETNYDYWYGQNRPPQGTHDYSIDVG
-45 KIKLKDYG
+45 D
-53 LSEMPTDIKW
+53 
-63 GPNTRIVVEKGSQI
+63 R
-77 GTVDQLYTGAGYWG
+77 
-91 RINQPPNGTP
+91 
-101 LYSVNKGDT
+101 
-110 YRITNIGTLKDG
+110 YRITNAGTTKDG
-122 TKIDLLLT
+122 TKLDVIIEILDRKLN
-130 IDLSSNNNTGGL
+130 SNGVTPS
-142 HGIAFANGDT
+142 ITFANSDL
-152 VGGGTKQ
+152 VGNGNDLFKGAIVQ
-159 FDGTITHLV
+159 LV
-168 TSSNFVREY
+168 AGCNWVDQQIKFV
-177 VNYVKAGTN
+177 KSGTN
-186 EKIEANTF
+186 ELKEIATYAVW
-194 TLWNDIDVRQGI
+194 TDIDVWQGI
-206 NELQSTNGA
+206 DEKQSNKGA
-215 FLFPQ
+215 FYFDA
-220 SDLDVDGMVVYAPWD
+220 SDLKTFGTDVYANWGED
-235 DDVDGNTS
+235 IDGKSTLKGSYVGIGEQSQFFLRFQAPYRHADNVGRITS
-243 FRGAYM
+243 FGDGYRLDV
-249 GLGRGS
+249 LGR
-255 GFVLEYAYPY
+255 PT
-265 GGGKNSSGVY
+265 
-275 LPNAMGFRYDLLGRL
+275 
-290 NNPPI
+290 NPPVEI
-295 TIEKDPPA
+295 VKDPPA

-525 AEWEFTGFPKEG
+525 EEWEFAGFPKAG

-697 QAGKDITHKFD
+697 QAGKDITYKFD

-817 VTVDGGKNWVD
+817 VTVDGEKNWVD

-893 RTNGNNVDVIA
+893 RTSGNNVDVIA

-964 LDFEQ
+964 LDFDL
-969 FKQSKDSN
+969 FKQGKDSN
-977 IAKVNIQRPT
+977 ISTVTLQPPT

-994 VSIDK
+994 VSIDGGETWGDMK
-999 GKKWVDV
+999 N
-1006 ADLPNH
+1006 LPNH
-1012 DGEFTWKTEFT
+1012 DGKYTWKSEFI

-1115 VKAETEKPFI
+1115 VKAETEQPFI

-1158 KVNIKKPTAVKIHK
+1158 KVNIKKPTPVKIHK

-1193 NYTWKTDFQLP
+1193 NYTWKTDFQLS

-1281 EMIIKDVNLK
+1281 EMVIKDVNLK

-1328 QNKDSNISKVNIKKP
+1328 QAKDSNISKVNIIRP
-1343 TELKIHKQVSID
+1343 TD
-1355 GGKTWGDVKDLPNHD
+1355 
-1370 GNYTWKTDF
+1370 
-1379 QLPKF
+1379 
-1384 NNFEQLILT
+1384 
-1393 DHFADVQFPNLNIEK
+1393 
-1408 MVTILQN
+1408 
-1415 GRDITAKFNFS
+1415 
-1426 TRANGNNVDVIATLK
+1426 
-1441 PELADEFDDIQTD
+1441 
-1454 AEAHLEMIIR
+1454 
-1464 DVNLKKVKAK
+1464 
-1474 TEEKYI
+1474 
-1480 NAQNVEVIPNQTN
+1480 
-1493 ASVNPHLDFNQFK
+1493 
-1506 QNEDSNISKVN
+1506 
-1517 IIKPTA
+1517 
-1523 PTVGNPNDKTD
+1523 PTVGNPKDKNDR
-1534 KGKQVSIDGGKTW
+1534 GKQVSIDGGKTW
-1547 GDFKDLPKHDTVYDW
+1547 SDFKDLAKHDSLYDW
-1562 KSTFSPSKYFNFDGA
+1562 KSTFNPSKYFNFDGR
-1577 GSLTLMDTFENLQ
+1577 GSLTLTDTFEHLQ
-1590 SIGGVKASTMTDEQL
+1590 TIGEVKVATMTNEQL
-1605 AGLVSKN
+1605 NDLVDKDLVEIQDRAGN
-1612 IIELKDKSGKV
+1612 RI
-1623 VSDKFNWTIEKSS
+1623 SDKFTFTVEPF
-1636 NKIQSIIKASVKAEN
+1636 NKLAVTIKASVKAEF
-1651 ADDFD
+1651 ADEFD
-1656 DLGGVNKGDLQLLT
+1656 DLGGVNQGDLQT
-1670 LYIHQAT
+1670 IVLYIRQAT

-1685 EINYLGKDNRIEIP
+1685 EIHYLDADNRVYIP
-1699 NKSGLNEDS
+1699 NIAGIKEDS

-1713 TGKIE
+1713 TGKE
-1718 TNTPKV
+1718 KTNVAKV

-1800 TADDITKATEKL
+1800 TAEDINKATEKL

-1830 TLAEAQEFA
+1830 TLTEAQEFA

-1854 SDVEKAKKALV
+1854 TDVEKAKKSLV

-1899 AKQPTE
+1899 AKQPSE
-1905 DTTTSTSVEGHST
+1905 ETTTSTSVEGHST
-1918 STRHQ
+1918 STRDR

>member
-1 MNLKKVWKPLLFSA
+1 MKFKKFIKPLLFSSL
-15 IVLGTVASTT
+15 ILGTISCANFSSNKVDALSDTSMWKKVT
-25 TKTVHA
+25 RKQKFKLDELGLTQ
-31 VPYPEKIHKLPVGS
+31 YPIPINWNSDSKLIVERGRDLGETNYDYWYGQNRPPQGTHDYSIDVG
-45 KIKLKDYG
+45 D
-53 LSEMPTDIKW
+53 
-63 GPNTRIVVEKGSQI
+63 R
-77 GTVDQLYTGAGYWG
+77 
-91 RINQPPNGTP
+91 
-101 LYSVNKGDT
+101 
-110 YRITNIGTLKDG
+110 YRITNAGTTKDG
-122 TKIDLLLT
+122 TKLDVIIEILDRKLN
-130 IDLSSNNNTGGL
+130 SNGVTPS
-142 HGIAFANGDT
+142 ITFANSDL
-152 VGGGTKQ
+152 VGNGNDLFKGAIVQ
-159 FDGTITHLV
+159 LV
-168 TSSNFVREY
+168 AGCNWVDQQIKFV
-177 VNYVKAGTN
+177 KSGTN
-186 EKIEANTF
+186 ELKEIATYAVW
-194 TLWNDIDVRQGI
+194 TDIDVWQGI
-206 NELQSTNGA
+206 DEKQSNKGA
-215 FLFPQ
+215 FYFDA
-220 SDLDVDGMVVYAPWD
+220 SDLKTFGTDVYANWGED
-235 DDVDGNTS
+235 IDGKSTLKGSYVGIGEQSQFFLRFQAPYRHADNVGRITS
-243 FRGAYM
+243 FGDGYRLDV
-249 GLGRGS
+249 LGR
-255 GFVLEYAYPY
+255 PT
-265 GGGKNSSGVY
+265 
-275 LPNAMGFRYDLLGRL
+275 
-290 NNPPI
+290 NPPVEI
-295 TIEKDPPA
+295 VKDPPA

-420 NKTASQLRTDNVA
+420 NKTASQLHTDNVA

-525 AEWEFTGFPKEG
+525 EEWEFAGFPKAG

-626 PVDVKIHKEVSVDN
+626 PVDVKIHKEVSVDD

-755 SAISEKKYIKEGI
+755 SAISEKKYIKDGV

-780 PLIKEGFHQDNLFY
+780 PLIKEGFHQDNFFY

-806 EKPTKIDVHKK
+806 EKPTKIDLHKK

-828 VANLPN
+828 VANLSN

-987 DGSIHKQ
+987 DGSVHKQ

-1012 DGEFTWKTEFT
+1012 DGEFTWKTEFI

-1158 KVNIKKPTAVKIHK
+1158 KVNIKKPTPVKIHK

-1328 QNKDSNISKVNIKKP
+1328 QAKDSNISKVNIIRP
-1343 TELKIHKQVSID
+1343 TD
-1355 GGKTWGDVKDLPNHD
+1355 
-1370 GNYTWKTDF
+1370 
-1379 QLPKF
+1379 
-1384 NNFEQLILT
+1384 
-1393 DHFADVQFPNLNIEK
+1393 
-1408 MVTILQN
+1408 
-1415 GRDITAKFNFS
+1415 
-1426 TRANGNNVDVIATLK
+1426 
-1441 PELADEFDDIQTD
+1441 
-1454 AEAHLEMIIR
+1454 
-1464 DVNLKKVKAK
+1464 
-1474 TEEKYI
+1474 
-1480 NAQNVEVIPNQTN
+1480 
-1493 ASVNPHLDFNQFK
+1493 
-1506 QNEDSNISKVN
+1506 
-1517 IIKPTA
+1517 
-1523 PTVGNPNDKTD
+1523 PTVGNPKDKNDR
-1534 KGKQVSIDGGKTW
+1534 GKQVSIDGGKTW
-1547 GDFKDLPKHDTVYDW
+1547 SDFKDLAKHDSLYDW
-1562 KSTFSPSKYFNFDGA
+1562 KSTFNPSKYFNFDGR
-1577 GSLTLMDTFENLQ
+1577 GSLTLTDTFEHLQ
-1590 SIGGVKASTMTDEQL
+1590 TIGEVKVATMTNEQL
-1605 AGLVSKN
+1605 NDLVDKDLVEIQDRAGN
-1612 IIELKDKSGKV
+1612 RI
-1623 VSDKFNWTIEKSS
+1623 SDKFTFTVEPF
-1636 NKIQSIIKASVKAEN
+1636 NKLAVTIKASVKAEF
-1651 ADDFD
+1651 ADEFD
-1656 DLGGVNKGDLQLLT
+1656 DLGGVNHGDLQT
-1670 LYIHQAT
+1670 IVLYIRQAT

-1685 EINYLGKDNRIEIP
+1685 EIHYLDADNRIYIP
-1699 NKSGLNEDS
+1699 NVAGIKEDS

-1713 TGKIE
+1713 TGKVK
-1718 TNTPKV
+1718 TNVAKV

-1754 EQNMIMDKALERAQR
+1754 EQNMMMDKALERAQR

-1775 KLSNIPEDVQK
+1775 KLSNISEDVQK

-1830 TLAEAQEFA
+1830 TLTEAQEFA

-1854 SDVEKAKKALV
+1854 TDVEKAKKSLV

-1905 DTTTSTSVEGHST
+1905 ETTTSTSFEGHST
-1918 STRHQ
+1918 STRDR

>member
-1 MNLKKVWKPLLFSA
+1 MMKFKKFIKPLLFSSL
-15 IVLGTVASTT
+15 ILGTISCANFSSNKVDALSDTSMWKKVT
-25 TKTVHA
+25 RKQKFKLDELGLTQ
-31 VPYPEKIHKLPVGS
+31 YPIPINWNSDSKLIVERGRDLGETNYDYWYGQNRPPQGTHDYSIDVG
-45 KIKLKDYG
+45 D
-53 LSEMPTDIKW
+53 
-63 GPNTRIVVEKGSQI
+63 R
-77 GTVDQLYTGAGYWG
+77 
-91 RINQPPNGTP
+91 
-101 LYSVNKGDT
+101 
-110 YRITNIGTLKDG
+110 YRITNAGTTKDG
-122 TKIDLLLT
+122 TKLDVIIEILDRKLN
-130 IDLSSNNNTGGL
+130 SNGVTPS
-142 HGIAFANGDT
+142 ITFANSDL
-152 VGGGTKQ
+152 VGNGNDLFKGAIVQ
-159 FDGTITHLV
+159 LV
-168 TSSNFVREY
+168 AGCNWVDQQIKFV
-177 VNYVKAGTN
+177 KSGTN
-186 EKIEANTF
+186 ELKEIATYAVW
-194 TLWNDIDVRQGI
+194 TDIDVWQGI
-206 NELQSTNGA
+206 DEKQSNKGA
-215 FLFPQ
+215 FYFDA
-220 SDLDVDGMVVYAPWD
+220 SDLKTFGTDVYANWGED
-235 DDVDGNTS
+235 IDGKSTLKGSYVGIGEQSQFFLRFQAPYRHADNVGRITS
-243 FRGAYM
+243 FGDGYRLDV
-249 GLGRGS
+249 LGR
-255 GFVLEYAYPY
+255 PT
-265 GGGKNSSGVY
+265 
-275 LPNAMGFRYDLLGRL
+275 
-290 NNPPI
+290 NPPVEI
-295 TIEKDPPA
+295 VKDPPA

-420 NKTASQLRTDNVA
+420 NKTASQLHTDNVA

-525 AEWEFTGFPKEG
+525 EEWEFAGFPKAG

-626 PVDVKIHKEVSVDN
+626 PVDVKIHKEVSVDD

-755 SAISEKKYIKEGI
+755 SAISEKKYIKDGV

-780 PLIKEGFHQDNLFY
+780 PLIKEGFHQDNFFY

-806 EKPTKIDVHKK
+806 EKPTKIDLHKK

-828 VANLPN
+828 VANLSN

-987 DGSIHKQ
+987 DGSVHKQ

-1012 DGEFTWKTEFT
+1012 DGEFTWKTEFI

-1158 KVNIKKPTAVKIHK
+1158 KVNIKKPTPVKIHK
-1172 QVSIDG
+1172 QVSVDG

-1328 QNKDSNISKVNIKKP
+1328 QAKDSNISKVNIIRP
-1343 TELKIHKQVSID
+1343 TD
-1355 GGKTWGDVKDLPNHD
+1355 
-1370 GNYTWKTDF
+1370 
-1379 QLPKF
+1379 
-1384 NNFEQLILT
+1384 
-1393 DHFADVQFPNLNIEK
+1393 
-1408 MVTILQN
+1408 
-1415 GRDITAKFNFS
+1415 
-1426 TRANGNNVDVIATLK
+1426 
-1441 PELADEFDDIQTD
+1441 
-1454 AEAHLEMIIR
+1454 
-1464 DVNLKKVKAK
+1464 
-1474 TEEKYI
+1474 
-1480 NAQNVEVIPNQTN
+1480 
-1493 ASVNPHLDFNQFK
+1493 
-1506 QNEDSNISKVN
+1506 
-1517 IIKPTA
+1517 
-1523 PTVGNPNDKTD
+1523 PTVGNPKDKNDR
-1534 KGKQVSIDGGKTW
+1534 GKQVSIDGGKTW
-1547 GDFKDLPKHDTVYDW
+1547 SDFKDLAKHDSLYDW
-1562 KSTFSPSKYFNFDGA
+1562 KSTFNPSKYFNFDGR
-1577 GSLTLMDTFENLQ
+1577 GSLTLTDTFEHLQ
-1590 SIGGVKASTMTDEQL
+1590 TIGEVKVATMTNEQL
-1605 AGLVSKN
+1605 NDLVDKDLVEIQDRAGN
-1612 IIELKDKSGKV
+1612 RI
-1623 VSDKFNWTIEKSS
+1623 SDKFTFTVEPF
-1636 NKIQSIIKASVKAEN
+1636 NKLAVTIKASVKAEF
-1651 ADDFD
+1651 ADEFD
-1656 DLGGVNKGDLQLLT
+1656 DLGGVNQGDLQT
-1670 LYIHQAT
+1670 IVLYIRQAT

-1685 EINYLGKDNRIEIP
+1685 EIHYLDADNRVYIP
-1699 NKSGLNEDS
+1699 NVAGIKEDS

-1713 TGKIE
+1713 TGKVK
-1718 TNTPKV
+1718 TNVAKV

-1754 EQNMIMDKALERAQR
+1754 EQNMMMDKALERAQR

-1775 KLSNIPEDVQK
+1775 KLSNISEDVQK

-1830 TLAEAQEFA
+1830 TLTEAQEFA

-1854 SDVEKAKKALV
+1854 TDVEKAKKSLV

-1905 DTTTSTSVEGHST
+1905 ETTTSTSFEGHST
-1918 STRHQ
+1918 STRDR

>member
-1 MNLKKVWKPLLFSA
+1 M
-15 IVLGTVASTT
+15 
-25 TKTVHA
+25 
-31 VPYPEKIHKLPVGS
+31 
-45 KIKLKDYG
+45 
-53 LSEMPTDIKW
+53 
-63 GPNTRIVVEKGSQI
+63 
-77 GTVDQLYTGAGYWG
+77 
-91 RINQPPNGTP
+91 
-101 LYSVNKGDT
+101 
-110 YRITNIGTLKDG
+110 
-122 TKIDLLLT
+122 
-130 IDLSSNNNTGGL
+130 
-142 HGIAFANGDT
+142 
-152 VGGGTKQ
+152 
-159 FDGTITHLV
+159 
-168 TSSNFVREY
+168 
-177 VNYVKAGTN
+177 
-186 EKIEANTF
+186 
-194 TLWNDIDVRQGI
+194 
-206 NELQSTNGA
+206 
-215 FLFPQ
+215 
-220 SDLDVDGMVVYAPWD
+220 
-235 DDVDGNTS
+235 
-243 FRGAYM
+243 
-249 GLGRGS
+249 
-255 GFVLEYAYPY
+255 
-265 GGGKNSSGVY
+265 
-275 LPNAMGFRYDLLGRL
+275 
-290 NNPPI
+290 
-295 TIEKDPPA
+295 
-303 PNAPVKTV
+303 
-311 TDGGRDVNGQTTK
+311 
-324 PDKHWVFD
+324 
-332 VAQELPAMP
+332 
-341 DKDVHYSSWELVDE
+341 
-355 IPRTAD
+355 
-361 ILGVKMIDEQGNDV
+361 
-375 ASKFNISVSG
+375 
-385 QKVTATAKSSSLADP
+385 
-400 NFYQHTYHM
+400 
-409 KIDTIVNINDQ
+409 
-420 NKTASQLRTDNVA
+420 
-433 KSTIDGHKKDSN
+433 
-445 HVIVTPDFTDP
+445 
-456 KIKKSVA
+456 
-463 KEGENWVNDE
+463 
-473 KLDYHHQTYNY
+473 
-484 KIDFTLSDHADYTS
+484 
-498 IVVTDHLEDIQTFSG
+498 
-513 AKVLNAQGEDVT
+513 
-525 AEWEFTGFPKEG
+525 
-537 ANKDG
+537 
-542 AMATADITVKAKNPA
+542 
-557 KYTRIGGTYSIL
+557 
-569 LTDVTLKGAGAYD
+569 
-582 EAFYVK
+582 K

-729 NDFDDIR
+729 NDFDDIQ

-746 IDDVSLKGV
+746 IDDVHLRGV
-755 SAISEKKYIKEGI
+755 SAISEKKYIKDGV
-768 ETIPNTAQIVVN
+768 ETIPNTSQIVVN
-780 PLIKEGFHQDNLFY
+780 PLIKEGFHQDNFFY

-806 EKPTKIDVHKK
+806 EKPTKVDVRKQ

-828 VANLPN
+828 AGKLPN

-848 KYNNFEQLVLTD
+848 KYNNFEQLILTD

-964 LDFEQ
+964 LDFDL

-977 IAKVNIQRPT
+977 ISTVTLQPPT
-987 DGSIHKQ
+987 DGSVHKQ

-1012 DGEFTWKTEFT
+1012 DGEFTWKSEFI

-1115 VKAETEKPFI
+1115 VKAETEKPFV

-1131 IPNQTNM
+1131 IPNQTNI

-1251 NGDNVDVIATL
+1251 NGDNIDVIATL
-1262 NPELA
+1262 NPEFA

-1299 KYINERDIEVIPNQT
+1299 KYINDRDIEVIPNQT
-1314 NIKVNPHLSFDQFK
+1314 NIKVNAHLSFDQFK
-1328 QNKDSNISKVNIKKP
+1328 QTKDSNISKVNIIRP
-1343 TELKIHKQVSID
+1343 TD
-1355 GGKTWGDVKDLPNHD
+1355 
-1370 GNYTWKTDF
+1370 
-1379 QLPKF
+1379 
-1384 NNFEQLILT
+1384 
-1393 DHFADVQFPNLNIEK
+1393 
-1408 MVTILQN
+1408 
-1415 GRDITAKFNFS
+1415 
-1426 TRANGNNVDVIATLK
+1426 
-1441 PELADEFDDIQTD
+1441 
-1454 AEAHLEMIIR
+1454 
-1464 DVNLKKVKAK
+1464 
-1474 TEEKYI
+1474 
-1480 NAQNVEVIPNQTN
+1480 
-1493 ASVNPHLDFNQFK
+1493 
-1506 QNEDSNISKVN
+1506 
-1517 IIKPTA
+1517 
-1523 PTVGNPNDKTD
+1523 PTVGNPKDKNDR
-1534 KGKQVSIDGGKTW
+1534 GKQVSIDGGKTW
-1547 GDFKDLPKHDTVYDW
+1547 SDFKDLAKHDSLYDW
-1562 KSTFSPSKYFNFDGA
+1562 KSTFNPSKYFNFDGH
-1577 GSLTLMDTFENLQ
+1577 GSLTLTDTFEHLQ
-1590 SIGGVKASTMTDEQL
+1590 TIGEVKVATMTNEQL
-1605 AGLVSKN
+1605 NDLVDKDLVEIQDRAGN
-1612 IIELKDKSGKV
+1612 RI
-1623 VSDKFNWTIEKSS
+1623 SDKFTFTVEPF
-1636 NKIQSIIKASVKAEN
+1636 NKLAVTIKASVKAEF
-1651 ADDFD
+1651 ADEFD
-1656 DLGGVNKGDLQLLT
+1656 DLGGVNQGDLQT
-1670 LYIHQAT
+1670 IVLYIRQAT

-1685 EINYLGKDNRIEIP
+1685 EIHYLDADNRVYIP
-1699 NKSGLNEDS
+1699 NIAGIKEDS

-1713 TGKIE
+1713 TGKE
-1718 TNTPKV
+1718 KTNVAKV

-1743 SGQNHAIDQNA
+1743 SGQNYAIDQNA

-1854 SDVEKAKKALV
+1854 TDVEKAKKSLV

-1899 AKQPTE
+1899 AKQPSE
-1905 DTTTSTSVEGHST
+1905 ETTTSTSVEGHST

>member
-1 MNLKKVWKPLLFSA
+1 MNFKKVWKPLLFSA
-15 IVLGTVASTT
+15 VVLGTVASSTA
-25 TKTVHA
+25 KTVHA
-31 VPYPEKIHKLPVGS
+31 VPYPEKIHNVPVGT
-45 KIKLKDYG
+45 KISLNDYG
-53 LSEMPTDIKW
+53 ITEYPTTFKW
-63 GPNTRIVVEKGSQI
+63 GPNTRLVVEKGSQI

-110 YRITNIGTLKDG
+110 YRITNIATLKDG
-122 TKIDLLLT
+122 TSIDLLLT
-130 IDLSSNNNTGGL
+130 IDVSGNNNTGGL
-142 HGIAFANGDT
+142 HGIAFVNGNQ
-152 VGGGTKQ
+152 VGGGSKKLE
-159 FDGTITHLV
+159 GTITHLV

-177 VNYVKAGTN
+177 VNFVKSGTN
-186 EKIEANTF
+186 EKVEATTF
-194 TLWNDIDVRQGI
+194 AYWNDIDVRQGI
-206 NELQSTNGA
+206 NEHQSTEAA
-215 FLFPQ
+215 FIFPN
-220 SDLDVDGMVVYAPWD
+220 SDLDRDGMVIYAPWD
-235 DDVDGNTS
+235 DDVDGNTTV
-243 FRGAYM
+243 RGSYM

-265 GGGKNSSGVY
+265 TGGKNSSGVY
-275 LPNAMGFRYDLLGRL
+275 LPNAMGFRYDLLGKI

-295 TIEKDPPA
+295 TIRKDPPA

-525 AEWEFTGFPKEG
+525 SEWEFTGFPKEG

-542 AMATADITVKAKNPA
+542 AMATADITAKAKNPA

-626 PVDVKIHKEVSVDN
+626 PVDVKIHKEVSVDD

-755 SAISEKKYIKEGI
+755 SAISEKKYIKDGV

-780 PLIKEGFHQDNLFY
+780 PLIKEGFHQDNFFY

-893 RTNGNNVDVIA
+893 RTNGNNVDVID

-964 LDFEQ
+964 LDFAL

-977 IAKVNIQRPT
+977 ISTVTLQPPT
-987 DGSIHKQ
+987 DGSVHKQ

-1012 DGEFTWKTEFT
+1012 DGEFTWKSEFI

-1158 KVNIKKPTAVKIHK
+1158 KVNIKEPTPVKIHK

-1314 NIKVNPHLSFDQFK
+1314 NIKVNPHLSFDQVK
-1328 QNKDSNISKVNIKKP
+1328 QTKDSNISKVNIIRP
-1343 TELKIHKQVSID
+1343 TD
-1355 GGKTWGDVKDLPNHD
+1355 
-1370 GNYTWKTDF
+1370 
-1379 QLPKF
+1379 
-1384 NNFEQLILT
+1384 
-1393 DHFADVQFPNLNIEK
+1393 
-1408 MVTILQN
+1408 
-1415 GRDITAKFNFS
+1415 
-1426 TRANGNNVDVIATLK
+1426 
-1441 PELADEFDDIQTD
+1441 
-1454 AEAHLEMIIR
+1454 
-1464 DVNLKKVKAK
+1464 
-1474 TEEKYI
+1474 
-1480 NAQNVEVIPNQTN
+1480 
-1493 ASVNPHLDFNQFK
+1493 
-1506 QNEDSNISKVN
+1506 
-1517 IIKPTA
+1517 
-1523 PTVGNPNDKTD
+1523 PTVGNPKDKNNR
-1534 KGKQVSIDGGKTW
+1534 GKQVSIDGGKTW
-1547 GDFKDLPKHDTVYDW
+1547 SDFKDLAKHDSLYDW
-1562 KSTFSPSKYFNFDGA
+1562 KSTFNPSKYFNFDGH
-1577 GSLTLMDTFENLQ
+1577 GSLTLTDTFEHLQ
-1590 SIGGVKASTMTDEQL
+1590 TIGEVKVATMTNEQL
-1605 AGLVSKN
+1605 NDLVDKDLVEIQDRAGN
-1612 IIELKDKSGKV
+1612 RI
-1623 VSDKFNWTIEKSS
+1623 SDKFTFTVEPF
-1636 NKIQSIIKASVKAEN
+1636 NKLAVTIKASVKAEF
-1651 ADDFD
+1651 ADEFD
-1656 DLGGVNKGDLQLLT
+1656 DLGGVNQGDLQTLV
-1670 LYIHQAT
+1670 LYIRQAT

-1685 EINYLGKDNRIEIP
+1685 EIHYLDADNRVYIP
-1699 NKSGLNEDS
+1699 NIAGIKEDS

-1713 TGKIE
+1713 TGKE
-1718 TNTPKV
+1718 KTNVAKV

-1817 KALEKKNDKSEPV
+1817 KTLEKKNDKSEPV
-1830 TLAEAQEFA
+1830 TLTEAQEFT

-1876 EEVVAQNIQQ
+1876 EEVVAQNVQQ

-1905 DTTTSTSVEGHST
+1905 ETTTSTSVEGHST
-1918 STRHQ
+1918 STRDR

>member
-1 MNLKKVWKPLLFSA
+1 
-15 IVLGTVASTT
+15 
-25 TKTVHA
+25 
-31 VPYPEKIHKLPVGS
+31 
-45 KIKLKDYG
+45 
-53 LSEMPTDIKW
+53 
-63 GPNTRIVVEKGSQI
+63 
-77 GTVDQLYTGAGYWG
+77 
-91 RINQPPNGTP
+91 
-101 LYSVNKGDT
+101 
-110 YRITNIGTLKDG
+110 
-122 TKIDLLLT
+122 
-130 IDLSSNNNTGGL
+130 
-142 HGIAFANGDT
+142 
-152 VGGGTKQ
+152 
-159 FDGTITHLV
+159 
-168 TSSNFVREY
+168 
-177 VNYVKAGTN
+177 
-186 EKIEANTF
+186 
-194 TLWNDIDVRQGI
+194 
-206 NELQSTNGA
+206 
-215 FLFPQ
+215 
-220 SDLDVDGMVVYAPWD
+220 
-235 DDVDGNTS
+235 
-243 FRGAYM
+243 
-249 GLGRGS
+249 
-255 GFVLEYAYPY
+255 
-265 GGGKNSSGVY
+265 
-275 LPNAMGFRYDLLGRL
+275 
-290 NNPPI
+290 
-295 TIEKDPPA
+295 
-303 PNAPVKTV
+303 
-311 TDGGRDVNGQTTK
+311 
-324 PDKHWVFD
+324 
-332 VAQELPAMP
+332 
-341 DKDVHYSSWELVDE
+341 
-355 IPRTAD
+355 
-361 ILGVKMIDEQGNDV
+361 
-375 ASKFNISVSG
+375 
-385 QKVTATAKSSSLADP
+385 
-400 NFYQHTYHM
+400 
-409 KIDTIVNINDQ
+409 
-420 NKTASQLRTDNVA
+420 
-433 KSTIDGHKKDSN
+433 
-445 HVIVTPDFTDP
+445 
-456 KIKKSVA
+456 
-463 KEGENWVNDE
+463 
-473 KLDYHHQTYNY
+473 
-484 KIDFTLSDHADYTS
+484 
-498 IVVTDHLEDIQTFSG
+498 
-513 AKVLNAQGEDVT
+513 
-525 AEWEFTGFPKEG
+525 
-537 ANKDG
+537 
-542 AMATADITVKAKNPA
+542 
-557 KYTRIGGTYSIL
+557 
-569 LTDVTLKGAGAYD
+569 
-582 EAFYVK
+582 
-588 NGKEVVPNRAKL
+588 
-600 DWLDKTPD
+600 
-608 PNEPNHLDSNQ
+608 
-619 TTVTPPN
+619 
-626 PVDVKIHKEVSVDN
+626 
-640 RRTYGEHKHLPS
+640 
-652 HDAKYHW
+652 
-659 KTTFNLS
+659 
-666 KLMNYDELILTD
+666 
-678 HFADVQA
+678 
-685 PNLDIAKMVRID
+685 MVRID

-719 IVAKCKPEFV
+719 IVAKCKPEFI
-729 NDFDDIR
+729 NDFDDIQ

-746 IDDVSLKGV
+746 IDDVHLRGV
-755 SAISEKKYIKEGI
+755 SAISEKKYIKDGV
-768 ETIPNTAQIVVN
+768 ETIPNTSQIVVN
-780 PLIKEGFHQDNLFY
+780 PLIKEGFHQDNFFY

-806 EKPTKIDVHKK
+806 EKPTKVDVRKQ

-828 VANLPN
+828 AGKLPN

-848 KYNNFEQLVLTD
+848 KYNNFEQLILTD

-964 LDFEQ
+964 LDFDV

-977 IAKVNIQRPT
+977 ISTVTLQPPT
-987 DGSIHKQ
+987 DGSVHKQ

-1012 DGEFTWKTEFT
+1012 DGEFTWKSEFI

-1115 VKAETEKPFI
+1115 VKAETEKPFV

-1131 IPNQTNM
+1131 IPNQTNI

-1193 NYTWKTDFQLP
+1193 NYTWKTDFQMP

-1328 QNKDSNISKVNIKKP
+1328 QTKDSNISKVNIIRP
-1343 TELKIHKQVSID
+1343 TD
-1355 GGKTWGDVKDLPNHD
+1355 
-1370 GNYTWKTDF
+1370 
-1379 QLPKF
+1379 
-1384 NNFEQLILT
+1384 
-1393 DHFADVQFPNLNIEK
+1393 
-1408 MVTILQN
+1408 
-1415 GRDITAKFNFS
+1415 
-1426 TRANGNNVDVIATLK
+1426 
-1441 PELADEFDDIQTD
+1441 
-1454 AEAHLEMIIR
+1454 
-1464 DVNLKKVKAK
+1464 
-1474 TEEKYI
+1474 
-1480 NAQNVEVIPNQTN
+1480 
-1493 ASVNPHLDFNQFK
+1493 
-1506 QNEDSNISKVN
+1506 
-1517 IIKPTA
+1517 
-1523 PTVGNPNDKTD
+1523 PTVGNPKDKNNR
-1534 KGKQVSIDGGKTW
+1534 GKQVSIDGGKTW
-1547 GDFKDLPKHDTVYDW
+1547 SDFKDLAKHDSLYDW
-1562 KSTFSPSKYFNFDGA
+1562 KSTFNPSKYFNFDGH
-1577 GSLTLMDTFENLQ
+1577 GSLTLTDTFEHLQ
-1590 SIGGVKASTMTDEQL
+1590 TIGEVKVATMTNEQL
-1605 AGLVSKN
+1605 NDLVDKDLVEIQDRAGN
-1612 IIELKDKSGKV
+1612 RI
-1623 VSDKFNWTIEKSS
+1623 SDKFTFTVEAF
-1636 NKIQSIIKASVKAEN
+1636 NKLAVTIKASVKAEF
-1651 ADDFD
+1651 ADEFD
-1656 DLGGVNKGDLQLLT
+1656 DLGGVNQGNLQT
-1670 LYIHQAT
+1670 IVLYIRQAT

-1685 EINYLGKDNRIEIP
+1685 EIHYLDADNRVYIP
-1699 NKSGLNEDS
+1699 NIAGIKEDS

-1713 TGKIE
+1713 TGKVK
-1718 TNTPKV
+1718 TNVAKV

-1754 EQNMIMDKALERAQR
+1754 EQNMMMDKALERAQR

-1800 TADDITKATEKL
+1800 TAEDINKATEKL
-1812 EERVN
+1812 EQRVN

-1830 TLAEAQEFA
+1830 TLTEAQEFA
-1839 QDVLKQVESLPVPYS
+1839 QDALKQVESLPVPYS
-1854 SDVEKAKKALV
+1854 TDVEKAKKSLV

-1905 DTTTSTSVEGHST
+1905 ETTTSTSVEGHST
-1918 STRHQ
+1918 STRDR

>member
-525 AEWEFTGFPKEG
+525 SEWEFTGFPKEG

-542 AMATADITVKAKNPA
+542 AMATADITAKAKNPA

-608 PNEPNHLDSNQ
+608 SNEPNHLDSNQ

-626 PVDVKIHKEVSVDN
+626 PVDVKIHKEVSVDD

-780 PLIKEGFHQDNLFY
+780 PLIKEGFHQDNFFY

-893 RTNGNNVDVIA
+893 RTSGDNVDVIA

-969 FKQSKDSN
+969 FKQGKDSN

-987 DGSIHKQ
+987 DGSVHKQ

-1012 DGEFTWKTEFT
+1012 DGEFTWKTEFI

-1115 VKAETEKPFI
+1115 VKAETEKPFV

-1131 IPNQTNM
+1131 IPNQTNI

-1299 KYINERDIEVIPNQT
+1299 KYINDRDIEVIPNQT

-1328 QNKDSNISKVNIKKP
+1328 QTKDSNISKVNIIRP
-1343 TELKIHKQVSID
+1343 TD
-1355 GGKTWGDVKDLPNHD
+1355 
-1370 GNYTWKTDF
+1370 
-1379 QLPKF
+1379 
-1384 NNFEQLILT
+1384 
-1393 DHFADVQFPNLNIEK
+1393 
-1408 MVTILQN
+1408 
-1415 GRDITAKFNFS
+1415 
-1426 TRANGNNVDVIATLK
+1426 
-1441 PELADEFDDIQTD
+1441 
-1454 AEAHLEMIIR
+1454 
-1464 DVNLKKVKAK
+1464 
-1474 TEEKYI
+1474 
-1480 NAQNVEVIPNQTN
+1480 
-1493 ASVNPHLDFNQFK
+1493 
-1506 QNEDSNISKVN
+1506 
-1517 IIKPTA
+1517 
-1523 PTVGNPNDKTD
+1523 PTVGNPKDKNNR
-1534 KGKQVSIDGGKTW
+1534 GKQVSIDGGKTW
-1547 GDFKDLPKHDTVYDW
+1547 SDFKDLAKHDSLYDW
-1562 KSTFSPSKYFNFDGA
+1562 KSTFNPSKYFNFDGH
-1577 GSLTLMDTFENLQ
+1577 GSLTLTDTFEHLQ
-1590 SIGGVKASTMTDEQL
+1590 TIGEVKVATMTNEQL
-1605 AGLVSKN
+1605 NDLVDKDLVEIQDRAGN
-1612 IIELKDKSGKV
+1612 RI
-1623 VSDKFNWTIEKSS
+1623 SDKFTFTVEPF
-1636 NKIQSIIKASVKAEN
+1636 NKLAVTIKASVKAEF
-1651 ADDFD
+1651 ADEFD
-1656 DLGGVNKGDLQLLT
+1656 DLGGVNQGDLQT
-1670 LYIHQAT
+1670 IVLYIRQAT

-1685 EINYLGKDNRIEIP
+1685 EIHYLDADNRIYIP
-1699 NKSGLNEDS
+1699 NVAGIKEDS

-1713 TGKIE
+1713 TGKE
-1718 TNTPKV
+1718 KTNVAKV
-1724 RLPMVEPA
+1724 RLPMVTPA

-1743 SGQNHAIDQNA
+1743 SGQNHAIAQNA
-1754 EQNMIMDKALERAQR
+1754 EQNMMMDKALERAQR

-1886 LAEYLKKIVEKEK
+1886 LAAYLKKIVEKEK

-1918 STRHQ
+1918 STRYQ

>member
-1 MNLKKVWKPLLFSA
+1 MNFKKVWKPLLFSA
-15 IVLGTVASTT
+15 VVLGTVASSTA
-25 TKTVHA
+25 KTVHA
-31 VPYPEKIHKLPVGS
+31 VPYPEKIHNVPVGT
-45 KIKLKDYG
+45 KISLNDYG
-53 LSEMPTDIKW
+53 ITEYPTTFKW
-63 GPNTRIVVEKGSQI
+63 GPNTRLVVEKGSQI

-110 YRITNIGTLKDG
+110 YRITNIATLKDG
-122 TKIDLLLT
+122 TSIDLLLT
-130 IDLSSNNNTGGL
+130 IDVSGNNNTGGL
-142 HGIAFANGDT
+142 HGIAFVNGNQ
-152 VGGGTKQ
+152 VGGGSKKLE
-159 FDGTITHLV
+159 GTITHLV

-177 VNYVKAGTN
+177 VNFVKSGTN
-186 EKIEANTF
+186 EKVEATTF
-194 TLWNDIDVRQGI
+194 AYWNDIDVRQGI
-206 NELQSTNGA
+206 NEHQSTEAA
-215 FLFPQ
+215 FIFPN
-220 SDLDVDGMVVYAPWD
+220 SDLDRDGMVIYAPWD
-235 DDVDGNTS
+235 DDVDGNTTV
-243 FRGAYM
+243 RGSYM

-265 GGGKNSSGVY
+265 TGGKNSSGVY
-275 LPNAMGFRYDLLGRL
+275 LPNAMGFRYDLLGKI

-295 TIEKDPPA
+295 TIRKDPPA

-525 AEWEFTGFPKEG
+525 SEWEFTGFPKEG

-542 AMATADITVKAKNPA
+542 AMATADITAKAKNPA

-626 PVDVKIHKEVSVDN
+626 PVDVKIHKEVSVDD

-755 SAISEKKYIKEGI
+755 SAISEKKYIKDGV

-780 PLIKEGFHQDNLFY
+780 PLIKEGFHQDNFFY

-964 LDFEQ
+964 LDFAL

-977 IAKVNIQRPT
+977 ISTVTLQPPT
-987 DGSIHKQ
+987 DGSVHKQ

-1012 DGEFTWKTEFT
+1012 DGEFTWKSEFI

-1158 KVNIKKPTAVKIHK
+1158 KVNIKEPTPVKIHK

-1314 NIKVNPHLSFDQFK
+1314 NIKVNPHLSFDQVK
-1328 QNKDSNISKVNIKKP
+1328 QTKDSNISKVNIIRP
-1343 TELKIHKQVSID
+1343 TD
-1355 GGKTWGDVKDLPNHD
+1355 
-1370 GNYTWKTDF
+1370 
-1379 QLPKF
+1379 
-1384 NNFEQLILT
+1384 
-1393 DHFADVQFPNLNIEK
+1393 
-1408 MVTILQN
+1408 
-1415 GRDITAKFNFS
+1415 
-1426 TRANGNNVDVIATLK
+1426 
-1441 PELADEFDDIQTD
+1441 
-1454 AEAHLEMIIR
+1454 
-1464 DVNLKKVKAK
+1464 
-1474 TEEKYI
+1474 
-1480 NAQNVEVIPNQTN
+1480 
-1493 ASVNPHLDFNQFK
+1493 
-1506 QNEDSNISKVN
+1506 
-1517 IIKPTA
+1517 
-1523 PTVGNPNDKTD
+1523 PTVGNPKDKNNR
-1534 KGKQVSIDGGKTW
+1534 GKQVSIDGGKTW
-1547 GDFKDLPKHDTVYDW
+1547 SDFKDLAKHDSLYDW
-1562 KSTFSPSKYFNFDGA
+1562 KSTFNPSKYFNFDGH
-1577 GSLTLMDTFENLQ
+1577 GSLTLTDTFEHLQ
-1590 SIGGVKASTMTDEQL
+1590 TIGEVKVATMTNEQL
-1605 AGLVSKN
+1605 NDLVDKDLVEIQDRAGN
-1612 IIELKDKSGKV
+1612 RI
-1623 VSDKFNWTIEKSS
+1623 SDKFTFTVEPF
-1636 NKIQSIIKASVKAEN
+1636 NKLAVTIKASVKAEF
-1651 ADDFD
+1651 ADEFD
-1656 DLGGVNKGDLQLLT
+1656 DLGGVNQGDLQTLV
-1670 LYIHQAT
+1670 LYIRQAT

-1685 EINYLGKDNRIEIP
+1685 EIHYLDADNRVYIP
-1699 NKSGLNEDS
+1699 NIAGIKEDS

-1713 TGKIE
+1713 TGKE
-1718 TNTPKV
+1718 KTNVAKV

-1817 KALEKKNDKSEPV
+1817 KTLEKKNDKSEPV
-1830 TLAEAQEFA
+1830 TLTEAQEFT

-1876 EEVVAQNIQQ
+1876 EEVVAQNVQQ

-1905 DTTTSTSVEGHST
+1905 ETTTSTSVEGHST
-1918 STRHQ
+1918 STRDR